1 MKPILYDYTEKKFT
15 TNGIGTL
22 ADAISCTVIE
32 ERNGSYELEMEYP
45 LGGINYDEIRNN
57 RIILAMPSDGHTT
70 QPFRVFKI
78 TRPIGGVVKIYAVH
92 LSYDLSG
99 IPVAPF
105 SANDCPSA
113 LNGLK
118 SNSMIDNPFEVWTD
132 ISGSGK
138 YKQISPASFRSRLA
152 GTDGSILDSFG
163 KGAELEFDRL
173 TVKVHQNRGSDN
185 GVTIRYGK
193 NLTDLKQQESI
204 ENVRTGVIAYW
215 YKEENNT
222 QDVIVGEIQYLE
234 NHTDYPK
241 ENIHVLDCS
250 ADFEKKPDKQ
260 QLNTR
265 ANQYIKANNIGVPKV
280 SIDVSFIQL
289 WQTEEYKNIVSLERV
304 SLCDTV
310 HVVFDKLGVNAVAK
324 VIKTEFDVLN
334 ERYIKI
340 TLGEARS
347 SFGEAIREATKS
359 TIQPLVKSMVNI
371 AVSNATANISGFS
384 GYVTKITDAN
394 GNWSELVI
402 SDNADYAQARNVW
415 RWSQGGLGFSSNG
428 YAGPYTT
435 AITADGHI
443 NGTMI
448 TAGTINANTINIG
461 NKLLTET
468 ISDLTEESK
477 GSIKGT
483 KQYYLQRQ
491 AADKPSKT
499 DSGWSTVKPSTIIGQ
514 HMWYMLADVA
524 NNGAEIKHEPFE
536 LTGIK
541 GDTGRGIVGSPT
553 LTYQASNSSTIV
565 PTGEWLNS
573 IPLVNEGYT
582 LWTKATWKY
591 SDGTSSNVYSP
602 SIAGKTGKGIK
613 SVETE
618 YYLSTSKTEVTGGE
632 WKNTQPSKT
641 ADTWIWTRL
650 KTTFTD
656 DSVGYS
662 EPTKDDVLNGLVD
675 TSISN
680 KSTIEQLN
688 GSITHL
694 VNQTTENKTSVETVK
709 TELKSVQEQT
719 VDGFSRTV
727 QRTEFDKTV
736 STISEKLDEHG
747 LHIGSDKEDT
757 VTTVDT
763 NGVNVKKSDGTLLAK
778 FDKVDSM
785 LAYLRVLEYLSAG
798 AHRVEAKE
806 TEAEITQFVNGT
818 IKTAIVKATVINW
831 IGDIN
836 NGNAK

>member
-1 MKPILYDYTEKKFT
+1 MKPILYDSTEKQFT

-22 ADAISCTVIE
+22 ADAISCTVLE
-32 ERNGSYELEMEYP
+32 ERNGSFELEMEYP
-45 LGGINYDEIRNN
+45 LGGVHYDEIRNN
-57 RIILAMPSDGHTT
+57 RIILAMPSDGQKA
-70 QPFRVFKI
+70 QPFRIFKI

-118 SNSMIDNPFEVWTD
+118 SNSMIANPFEVWTD

-138 YKQISPASFRSRLA
+138 YKQNSPASFRSRLA

-173 TVKVHQNRGSDN
+173 TVKVHQNRGRDN

-234 NHTDYPK
+234 NHADYPK

-265 ANQYIKANNIGVPKV
+265 AKQYIKANSIGVPKV

-384 GYVTKITDAN
+384 GYVTKVTDAN

-402 SDNADYAQARNVW
+402 SDNADYTQARNVW

-443 NGTMI
+443 NGAMI
-448 TAGTINANTINIG
+448 TAGTINANTVNVG
-461 NKLLTET
+461 NKVLTET
-468 ISDLTEESK
+468 LTELTDRHTATDGRMRELASRIEQNTDNIVLSVTRQEYEGYK
-477 GSIKGT
+477 AFMRAMLDENGLHVGGEGEETQTSI
-483 KQYYLQRQ
+483 
-491 AADKPSKT
+491 
-499 DSGWSTVKPSTIIGQ
+499 
-514 HMWYMLADVA
+514 
-524 NNGAEIKHEPFE
+524 N
-536 LTGIK
+536 
-541 GDTGRGIVGSPT
+541 GRG
-553 LTYQASNSSTIV
+553 
-565 PTGEWLNS
+565 
-573 IPLVNEGYT
+573 
-582 LWTKATWKY
+582 
-591 SDGTSSNVYSP
+591 
-602 SIAGKTGKGIK
+602 
-613 SVETE
+613 
-618 YYLSTSKTEVTGGE
+618 
-632 WKNTQPSKT
+632 
-641 ADTWIWTRL
+641 
-650 KTTFTD
+650 
-656 DSVGYS
+656 
-662 EPTKDDVLNGLVD
+662 
-675 TSISN
+675 
-680 KSTIEQLN
+680 
-688 GSITHL
+688 
-694 VNQTTENKTSVETVK
+694 VK
-709 TELKSVQEQT
+709 V
-719 VDGFSRTV
+719 
-727 QRTEFDKTV
+727 
-736 STISEKLDEHG
+736 
-747 LHIGSDKEDT
+747 
-757 VTTVDT
+757 VDT
-763 NGVNVKKSDGTLLAK
+763 NGKVLAQ
-778 FDKVDSM
+778 FDKLNNI
-785 LAYLRVLEYLSAG
+785 LAYLAVREFLSVG
-798 AHRVEAKE
+798 SHRLEAKLDE
-806 TEAEITQFVNGT
+806 IEITEFANGN
-818 IKTAIVKATVINW
+818 IKTGQVDSTYMYW
-831 IGDIN
+831 IGDVD
-836 NGNAK
+836 

>member
-1 MKPILYDYTEKKFT
+1 MKPILYESSEKQFT

-22 ADAISCTVIE
+22 ADAISCTVVE

-45 LGGINYDEIRNN
+45 LGGVHYDEIRNN
-57 RIILAMPSDGHTT
+57 RIILAMPSDGQKT
-70 QPFRVFKI
+70 QPFRIFKI

-105 SANDCPSA
+105 TANDCSSA

-118 SNSMIDNPFEVWTD
+118 SNSMIANPFEVWTD

-138 YKQISPASFRSRLA
+138 YKQNSPASFRSRLA

-173 TVKVHQNRGSDN
+173 TVKVHQNRGRDN

-234 NHTDYPK
+234 NHADYPK

-265 ANQYIKANNIGVPKV
+265 AKQYIKANNIGIPKV

-310 HVVFDKLGVNAVAK
+310 HVIFDKLGVNAVAK

-340 TLGEARS
+340 TLGEVRR

-384 GYVTKITDAN
+384 GYVTKVTDAN

-402 SDNADYAQARNVW
+402 SDNADYTQARNVW

-443 NGTMI
+443 NGAII
-448 TAGTINANTINIG
+448 TAGTINANTVNVG
-461 NKLLTET
+461 NKVLTET
-468 ISDLTEESK
+468 LTELADRH
-477 GSIKGT
+477 T
-483 KQYYLQRQ
+483 
-491 AADKPSKT
+491 AADGRMRELASRIEQNT
-499 DSGWSTVKPSTIIGQ
+499 DNIVLSVTRQEYEGYKAF
-514 HMWYMLADVA
+514 MRAMLDE
-524 NNGAEIKHEPFE
+524 NGLHVGGEGEETQTSIN
-536 LTGIK
+536 
-541 GDTGRGIVGSPT
+541 GRG
-553 LTYQASNSSTIV
+553 
-565 PTGEWLNS
+565 
-573 IPLVNEGYT
+573 
-582 LWTKATWKY
+582 
-591 SDGTSSNVYSP
+591 
-602 SIAGKTGKGIK
+602 
-613 SVETE
+613 
-618 YYLSTSKTEVTGGE
+618 
-632 WKNTQPSKT
+632 
-641 ADTWIWTRL
+641 
-650 KTTFTD
+650 
-656 DSVGYS
+656 
-662 EPTKDDVLNGLVD
+662 
-675 TSISN
+675 
-680 KSTIEQLN
+680 
-688 GSITHL
+688 
-694 VNQTTENKTSVETVK
+694 VK
-709 TELKSVQEQT
+709 V
-719 VDGFSRTV
+719 
-727 QRTEFDKTV
+727 
-736 STISEKLDEHG
+736 
-747 LHIGSDKEDT
+747 
-757 VTTVDT
+757 VDT
-763 NGVNVKKSDGTLLAK
+763 NGKVLAQ
-778 FDKVDSM
+778 FDKLNNI
-785 LAYLRVLEYLSAG
+785 LAYLAVREFLSVG
-798 AHRVEAKE
+798 SHRLEAKLDE
-806 TEAEITQFVNGT
+806 IEITEFANGN
-818 IKTAIVKATVINW
+818 IKTGQVDCTYMYW
-831 IGDIN
+831 IGDVD
-836 NGNAK
+836 

>member
-1 MKPILYDYTEKKFT
+1 MKPILYESSEKQFT

-57 RIILAMPSDGHTT
+57 RIILAMPSDGQKA

-105 SANDCPSA
+105 TANDCSSA

-118 SNSMIDNPFEVWTD
+118 SNSMIANPFEVWTD

-138 YKQISPASFRSRLA
+138 YKQNSPASFRSRLA

-173 TVKVHQNRGSDN
+173 TVKVHQNRGRDN

-234 NHTDYPK
+234 NHADYPK

-260 QLNTR
+260 QLKTR
-265 ANQYIKANNIGVPKV
+265 AKQYIKANNIGVPKV

-384 GYVTKITDAN
+384 GYVTKVTDAN

-402 SDNADYAQARNVW
+402 SDNADYQQARNVW

-443 NGTMI
+443 NGAMI
-448 TAGTINANTINIG
+448 TAGTINANTVNVG
-461 NKLLTET
+461 NKVLTET
-468 ISDLTEESK
+468 LTELADRH
-477 GSIKGT
+477 T
-483 KQYYLQRQ
+483 
-491 AADKPSKT
+491 AADGRMRELASRIEQNT
-499 DSGWSTVKPSTIIGQ
+499 DNIILSVTRQEYEGYKAFMRAMLDENGLHVGGQ
-514 HMWYMLADVA
+514 GEETQTSI
-524 NNGAEIKHEPFE
+524 N
-536 LTGIK
+536 
-541 GDTGRGIVGSPT
+541 GRG
-553 LTYQASNSSTIV
+553 
-565 PTGEWLNS
+565 
-573 IPLVNEGYT
+573 
-582 LWTKATWKY
+582 
-591 SDGTSSNVYSP
+591 
-602 SIAGKTGKGIK
+602 
-613 SVETE
+613 
-618 YYLSTSKTEVTGGE
+618 
-632 WKNTQPSKT
+632 
-641 ADTWIWTRL
+641 
-650 KTTFTD
+650 
-656 DSVGYS
+656 
-662 EPTKDDVLNGLVD
+662 
-675 TSISN
+675 
-680 KSTIEQLN
+680 
-688 GSITHL
+688 
-694 VNQTTENKTSVETVK
+694 VK
-709 TELKSVQEQT
+709 V
-719 VDGFSRTV
+719 
-727 QRTEFDKTV
+727 
-736 STISEKLDEHG
+736 
-747 LHIGSDKEDT
+747 
-757 VTTVDT
+757 VDT
-763 NGVNVKKSDGTLLAK
+763 NGKVLAQ
-778 FDKVDSM
+778 FDKLNNI
-785 LAYLRVLEYLSAG
+785 LAYLAVREFLSVG
-798 AHRVEAKE
+798 SHRLEAKLDE
-806 TEAEITQFVNGT
+806 IEITEFANGN
-818 IKTAIVKATVINW
+818 IKTGQVDCTYMYW
-831 IGDIN
+831 IGDVD
-836 NGNAK
+836 

>member
-1 MKPILYDYTEKKFT
+1 MKPILYDSTEKQFT

-57 RIILAMPSDGHTT
+57 RIILAMPSDGQKA

-105 SANDCPSA
+105 TANDCPSA

-118 SNSMIDNPFEVWTD
+118 SNSMIANPFEVWTD

-138 YKQISPASFRSRLA
+138 YKQNSPASFRSRLA

-173 TVKVHQNRGSDN
+173 TVKVHQNRGRDN

-234 NHTDYPK
+234 NHADYPK

-265 ANQYIKANNIGVPKV
+265 AKQYIKANNIGVPKV

-402 SDNADYAQARNVW
+402 SDQADYQQARNVW

-443 NGTMI
+443 NGAMI
-448 TAGTINANTINIG
+448 TAGTINANTVNVG
-461 NKLLTET
+461 NKVLTET
-468 ISDLTEESK
+468 LTELADRH
-477 GSIKGT
+477 T
-483 KQYYLQRQ
+483 
-491 AADKPSKT
+491 AADGRMRELASRIEQNT
-499 DSGWSTVKPSTIIGQ
+499 DNIVLSVTRQEYEGYKAF
-514 HMWYMLADVA
+514 MRAMLDE
-524 NNGAEIKHEPFE
+524 NGLHVGGEGEETQTSIN
-536 LTGIK
+536 
-541 GDTGRGIVGSPT
+541 GRG
-553 LTYQASNSSTIV
+553 
-565 PTGEWLNS
+565 
-573 IPLVNEGYT
+573 
-582 LWTKATWKY
+582 
-591 SDGTSSNVYSP
+591 
-602 SIAGKTGKGIK
+602 
-613 SVETE
+613 
-618 YYLSTSKTEVTGGE
+618 
-632 WKNTQPSKT
+632 
-641 ADTWIWTRL
+641 
-650 KTTFTD
+650 
-656 DSVGYS
+656 
-662 EPTKDDVLNGLVD
+662 
-675 TSISN
+675 
-680 KSTIEQLN
+680 
-688 GSITHL
+688 
-694 VNQTTENKTSVETVK
+694 VK
-709 TELKSVQEQT
+709 V
-719 VDGFSRTV
+719 
-727 QRTEFDKTV
+727 
-736 STISEKLDEHG
+736 
-747 LHIGSDKEDT
+747 
-757 VTTVDT
+757 VDT
-763 NGVNVKKSDGTLLAK
+763 NGKVLAQ
-778 FDKVDSM
+778 FDKLNNI
-785 LAYLRVLEYLSAG
+785 LAYLAVREFLSVG
-798 AHRVEAKE
+798 SHRLEAKLDE
-806 TEAEITQFVNGT
+806 IEITEFANGS
-818 IKTAIVKATVINW
+818 IKTGQVDCTYMYW
-831 IGDIN
+831 IGDVD
-836 NGNAK
+836 

>member
-1 MKPILYDYTEKKFT
+1 MKPILYESSEKQFT

-22 ADAISCTVIE
+22 ADAISCTVLE
-32 ERNGSYELEMEYP
+32 ERNGSFELEMEYP
-45 LGGINYDEIRNN
+45 LGGVHYDEIRNN
-57 RIILAMPSDGHTT
+57 RIILAMPSDGQKA
-70 QPFRVFKI
+70 QPFRIFKI

-118 SNSMIDNPFEVWTD
+118 SNSMIANPFEVWTD

-138 YKQISPASFRSRLA
+138 YKQNSPASFRSRLA

-173 TVKVHQNRGSDN
+173 TVKVHQNRGRDN

-234 NHTDYPK
+234 NHADYPK
-241 ENIHVLDCS
+241 ENIYVLDCS

-265 ANQYIKANNIGVPKV
+265 AKQYIKANNIGVPKV

-402 SDNADYAQARNVW
+402 SDNADYTQARNVW

-443 NGTMI
+443 NGAMI
-448 TAGTINANTINIG
+448 TAGTINANTVNVG
-461 NKLLTET
+461 NKVLTET
-468 ISDLTEESK
+468 LTELADRH
-477 GSIKGT
+477 T
-483 KQYYLQRQ
+483 
-491 AADKPSKT
+491 AADGRMRELASRIEQNT
-499 DSGWSTVKPSTIIGQ
+499 DNIVLSVTRQEYEGYKAF
-514 HMWYMLADVA
+514 MRAMLDE
-524 NNGAEIKHEPFE
+524 NGLHVGGEGEETQTSIN
-536 LTGIK
+536 
-541 GDTGRGIVGSPT
+541 GRG
-553 LTYQASNSSTIV
+553 
-565 PTGEWLNS
+565 
-573 IPLVNEGYT
+573 
-582 LWTKATWKY
+582 
-591 SDGTSSNVYSP
+591 
-602 SIAGKTGKGIK
+602 
-613 SVETE
+613 
-618 YYLSTSKTEVTGGE
+618 
-632 WKNTQPSKT
+632 
-641 ADTWIWTRL
+641 
-650 KTTFTD
+650 
-656 DSVGYS
+656 
-662 EPTKDDVLNGLVD
+662 
-675 TSISN
+675 
-680 KSTIEQLN
+680 
-688 GSITHL
+688 
-694 VNQTTENKTSVETVK
+694 VK
-709 TELKSVQEQT
+709 V
-719 VDGFSRTV
+719 
-727 QRTEFDKTV
+727 
-736 STISEKLDEHG
+736 
-747 LHIGSDKEDT
+747 
-757 VTTVDT
+757 VDT
-763 NGVNVKKSDGTLLAK
+763 NGKVLAQ
-778 FDKVDSM
+778 FDKLNNI
-785 LAYLRVLEYLSAG
+785 LAYLAVREFLSVG
-798 AHRVEAKE
+798 SHRLEAKQDE
-806 TEAEITQFVNGT
+806 IEITEFANGN
-818 IKTAIVKATVINW
+818 IKTGQVDCTYMYW
-831 IGDIN
+831 IGDVD
-836 NGNAK
+836 

>member
-1 MKPILYDYTEKKFT
+1 MKPILYDSTEKQFT

-57 RIILAMPSDGHTT
+57 RIILAMPSDGQKA

-118 SNSMIDNPFEVWTD
+118 SNSMIANPFEVWTD

-173 TVKVHQNRGSDN
+173 TVKVHQNRGRDN

-234 NHTDYPK
+234 NHADYPK

-265 ANQYIKANNIGVPKV
+265 AKQYIKTNNIGVPKV

-402 SDNADYAQARNVW
+402 SDQADYTQARNVW

-443 NGTMI
+443 NGAMI
-448 TAGTINANTINIG
+448 TAGTINANTVNVG
-461 NKLLTET
+461 NKVLTET
-468 ISDLTEESK
+468 LTELADRH
-477 GSIKGT
+477 T
-483 KQYYLQRQ
+483 
-491 AADKPSKT
+491 AADGRMRELASRIEQNT
-499 DSGWSTVKPSTIIGQ
+499 DNIVLSVTRQEYEGYKAF
-514 HMWYMLADVA
+514 MRAMLDE
-524 NNGAEIKHEPFE
+524 NGLHVGGEGEETQTSIN
-536 LTGIK
+536 
-541 GDTGRGIVGSPT
+541 GRG
-553 LTYQASNSSTIV
+553 
-565 PTGEWLNS
+565 
-573 IPLVNEGYT
+573 
-582 LWTKATWKY
+582 
-591 SDGTSSNVYSP
+591 
-602 SIAGKTGKGIK
+602 
-613 SVETE
+613 
-618 YYLSTSKTEVTGGE
+618 
-632 WKNTQPSKT
+632 
-641 ADTWIWTRL
+641 
-650 KTTFTD
+650 
-656 DSVGYS
+656 
-662 EPTKDDVLNGLVD
+662 
-675 TSISN
+675 
-680 KSTIEQLN
+680 
-688 GSITHL
+688 
-694 VNQTTENKTSVETVK
+694 VK
-709 TELKSVQEQT
+709 V
-719 VDGFSRTV
+719 
-727 QRTEFDKTV
+727 
-736 STISEKLDEHG
+736 
-747 LHIGSDKEDT
+747 
-757 VTTVDT
+757 VDT
-763 NGVNVKKSDGTLLAK
+763 NGKVLAQ
-778 FDKVDSM
+778 FDKLNNI
-785 LAYLRVLEYLSAG
+785 LAYLAVREFLSVG
-798 AHRVEAKE
+798 SHRLEAKLDE
-806 TEAEITQFVNGT
+806 IEVTEFANGN
-818 IKTAIVKATVINW
+818 IKTGQVDCTYMYW
-831 IGDIN
+831 IGDVD
-836 NGNAK
+836 

>member
-1 MKPILYDYTEKKFT
+1 MKPILYDSTEKQFM

-32 ERNGSYELEMEYP
+32 ERNGSFELEMEYP
-45 LGGINYDEIRNN
+45 LGGIQYDEIRNN
-57 RIILAMPSDGHTT
+57 RIILAMPSDGQKA
-70 QPFRVFKI
+70 QPFRIFKI

-105 SANDCPSA
+105 TANDCPSA

-118 SNSMIDNPFEVWTD
+118 SNSMIANPFEVWTD

-138 YKQISPASFRSRLA
+138 YKQNSPASFRSRLA

-173 TVKVHQNRGSDN
+173 TVKVHQNRGRDN

-222 QDVIVGEIQYLE
+222 QDVIVGEIQYIE
-234 NHTDYPK
+234 NHADYPK

-260 QLNTR
+260 QLNMR
-265 ANQYIKANNIGVPKV
+265 AKQYVKSNNIGIPKV

-384 GYVTKITDAN
+384 GYVTKVTDAN

-402 SDNADYAQARNVW
+402 SDNADYTQARNVW

-428 YAGPYTT
+428 YTGPYTT

-443 NGTMI
+443 NGAMI
-448 TAGTINANTINIG
+448 TAGTINANTVNVG
-461 NKLLTET
+461 NKVLTET
-468 ISDLTEESK
+468 LTELADRH
-477 GSIKGT
+477 T
-483 KQYYLQRQ
+483 
-491 AADKPSKT
+491 AADGRMRELASRIEQNT
-499 DSGWSTVKPSTIIGQ
+499 DNIVLSVTRQEYEGYKAF
-514 HMWYMLADVA
+514 MRAMLDE
-524 NNGAEIKHEPFE
+524 NGLHVGGEGEETQTSIN
-536 LTGIK
+536 
-541 GDTGRGIVGSPT
+541 GRG
-553 LTYQASNSSTIV
+553 
-565 PTGEWLNS
+565 
-573 IPLVNEGYT
+573 
-582 LWTKATWKY
+582 
-591 SDGTSSNVYSP
+591 
-602 SIAGKTGKGIK
+602 
-613 SVETE
+613 
-618 YYLSTSKTEVTGGE
+618 
-632 WKNTQPSKT
+632 
-641 ADTWIWTRL
+641 
-650 KTTFTD
+650 
-656 DSVGYS
+656 
-662 EPTKDDVLNGLVD
+662 
-675 TSISN
+675 
-680 KSTIEQLN
+680 
-688 GSITHL
+688 
-694 VNQTTENKTSVETVK
+694 VK
-709 TELKSVQEQT
+709 V
-719 VDGFSRTV
+719 
-727 QRTEFDKTV
+727 
-736 STISEKLDEHG
+736 
-747 LHIGSDKEDT
+747 
-757 VTTVDT
+757 VDT
-763 NGVNVKKSDGTLLAK
+763 NGKVLAQ
-778 FDKVDSM
+778 FDKLNNI
-785 LAYLRVLEYLSAG
+785 LAYLAVREFLSVG
-798 AHRVEAKE
+798 SHRLEAKLDE
-806 TEAEITQFVNGT
+806 IEITEFANGN
-818 IKTAIVKATVINW
+818 IKTGQVDCTYMYW
-831 IGDIN
+831 IGDVD
-836 NGNAK
+836 

>member
-1 MKPILYDYTEKKFT
+1 MKPILYESSEKQFT

-57 RIILAMPSDGHTT
+57 RIILAMPSDGQKA

-105 SANDCPSA
+105 TANDCSSA

-118 SNSMIDNPFEVWTD
+118 SNSMIANPFEVWTD

-138 YKQISPASFRSRLA
+138 YKQNSPASFRSRLA

-173 TVKVHQNRGSDN
+173 TVKVHQNRGRDN

-215 YKEENNT
+215 YKEESNT

-234 NHTDYPK
+234 NHADYPK

-260 QLNTR
+260 QLNSR
-265 ANQYIKANNIGVPKV
+265 AKQYIKANNIGVPKV

-310 HVVFDKLGVNAVAK
+310 HVVFEKLGVNAVAK

-384 GYVTKITDAN
+384 GYVTKVTDAN

-402 SDNADYAQARNVW
+402 SDNADYTQARNVW

-443 NGTMI
+443 NGAMI
-448 TAGTINANTINIG
+448 TAGTINANTVNVG
-461 NKLLTET
+461 NKVLTET
-468 ISDLTEESK
+468 LTELADRH
-477 GSIKGT
+477 T
-483 KQYYLQRQ
+483 
-491 AADKPSKT
+491 AADGRMRELASRIEQNT
-499 DSGWSTVKPSTIIGQ
+499 DNIVLSVTRQEYEGYKAF
-514 HMWYMLADVA
+514 MRAMLDE
-524 NNGAEIKHEPFE
+524 NGLHVGGEGEETQTSIN
-536 LTGIK
+536 
-541 GDTGRGIVGSPT
+541 GRG
-553 LTYQASNSSTIV
+553 
-565 PTGEWLNS
+565 
-573 IPLVNEGYT
+573 
-582 LWTKATWKY
+582 
-591 SDGTSSNVYSP
+591 
-602 SIAGKTGKGIK
+602 
-613 SVETE
+613 
-618 YYLSTSKTEVTGGE
+618 
-632 WKNTQPSKT
+632 
-641 ADTWIWTRL
+641 
-650 KTTFTD
+650 
-656 DSVGYS
+656 
-662 EPTKDDVLNGLVD
+662 
-675 TSISN
+675 
-680 KSTIEQLN
+680 
-688 GSITHL
+688 
-694 VNQTTENKTSVETVK
+694 VK
-709 TELKSVQEQT
+709 V
-719 VDGFSRTV
+719 
-727 QRTEFDKTV
+727 
-736 STISEKLDEHG
+736 
-747 LHIGSDKEDT
+747 
-757 VTTVDT
+757 VDT
-763 NGVNVKKSDGTLLAK
+763 NGKVLAQ
-778 FDKVDSM
+778 FDKLNNI
-785 LAYLRVLEYLSAG
+785 LAYLAVREFLSVG
-798 AHRVEAKE
+798 SHRLEAKLDE
-806 TEAEITQFVNGT
+806 IEITEFANGN
-818 IKTAIVKATVINW
+818 IKTGQVDCTYMYW
-831 IGDIN
+831 IGDVD
-836 NGNAK
+836 

>member
-1 MKPILYDYTEKKFT
+1 MKPILYESSEKQFT

-57 RIILAMPSDGHTT
+57 RIILAMPSDGQKA

-105 SANDCPSA
+105 AANDCSSA

-118 SNSMIDNPFEVWTD
+118 SNSMIANPFEVWTD

-138 YKQISPASFRSRLA
+138 YKQNSPASFRSRLA

-173 TVKVHQNRGSDN
+173 TVKVHQNRGRDN

-204 ENVRTGVIAYW
+204 ENVRTGVISYW

-234 NHTDYPK
+234 NHADYPK

-265 ANQYIKANNIGVPKV
+265 AKQYIKANNIGVPKV

-371 AVSNATANISGFS
+371 AVSNATANISGVS

-402 SDNADYAQARNVW
+402 SDNADYTQARNVW

-443 NGTMI
+443 NGAMI
-448 TAGTINANTINIG
+448 TAGTINANTVNVG
-461 NKLLTET
+461 NKVLTET
-468 ISDLTEESK
+468 LTELADRH
-477 GSIKGT
+477 T
-483 KQYYLQRQ
+483 
-491 AADKPSKT
+491 AADGRMRELASRIEQNT
-499 DSGWSTVKPSTIIGQ
+499 DNIILGVTRQ
-514 HMWYMLADVA
+514 EYEGYKAFMRAMLDE
-524 NNGAEIKHEPFE
+524 NGLHVGGEGEETQTSIN
-536 LTGIK
+536 
-541 GDTGRGIVGSPT
+541 GRG
-553 LTYQASNSSTIV
+553 
-565 PTGEWLNS
+565 
-573 IPLVNEGYT
+573 
-582 LWTKATWKY
+582 
-591 SDGTSSNVYSP
+591 
-602 SIAGKTGKGIK
+602 
-613 SVETE
+613 
-618 YYLSTSKTEVTGGE
+618 
-632 WKNTQPSKT
+632 
-641 ADTWIWTRL
+641 
-650 KTTFTD
+650 
-656 DSVGYS
+656 
-662 EPTKDDVLNGLVD
+662 
-675 TSISN
+675 
-680 KSTIEQLN
+680 
-688 GSITHL
+688 
-694 VNQTTENKTSVETVK
+694 VK
-709 TELKSVQEQT
+709 V
-719 VDGFSRTV
+719 
-727 QRTEFDKTV
+727 
-736 STISEKLDEHG
+736 
-747 LHIGSDKEDT
+747 
-757 VTTVDT
+757 VDT
-763 NGVNVKKSDGTLLAK
+763 NGKVLAQ
-778 FDKVDSM
+778 FDKLNNI
-785 LAYLRVLEYLSAG
+785 LAYLAVREFLSVG
-798 AHRVEAKE
+798 SHRLEAKLDE
-806 TEAEITQFVNGT
+806 IEITEFVNGN
-818 IKTAIVKATVINW
+818 IKTGQVDCTYMYW
-831 IGDIN
+831 IGDVD
-836 NGNAK
+836 

>member
-1 MKPILYDYTEKKFT
+1 MKPILYESSEKQFT

-22 ADAISCTVIE
+22 ADAISCTVVE

-57 RIILAMPSDGHTT
+57 RIILAMPSDGQKA

-105 SANDCPSA
+105 VANDCSSA

-118 SNSMIDNPFEVWTD
+118 SNSMIANPFEVWTD

-138 YKQISPASFRSRLA
+138 YKQNSPASFRSRLA

-173 TVKVHQNRGSDN
+173 TVKVHQNRGRDN

-234 NHTDYPK
+234 NHADYPK

-265 ANQYIKANNIGVPKV
+265 AKQYIKANNIGVPKV

-384 GYVTKITDAN
+384 GYVTKVTDAN

-402 SDNADYAQARNVW
+402 SDNADYTQARNVW

-435 AITADGHI
+435 AITTDGHI
-443 NGTMI
+443 NGAMI
-448 TAGTINANTINIG
+448 TAGTINANTVNVG
-461 NKLLTET
+461 NKVLTET
-468 ISDLTEESK
+468 LTELADRH
-477 GSIKGT
+477 T
-483 KQYYLQRQ
+483 
-491 AADKPSKT
+491 AADGRMRELASRIEQNT
-499 DSGWSTVKPSTIIGQ
+499 DNIVLSVTRQEYEGYKAF
-514 HMWYMLADVA
+514 MRAMLDE
-524 NNGAEIKHEPFE
+524 NGLHVGGEGEETQTSIN
-536 LTGIK
+536 
-541 GDTGRGIVGSPT
+541 GRG
-553 LTYQASNSSTIV
+553 
-565 PTGEWLNS
+565 
-573 IPLVNEGYT
+573 
-582 LWTKATWKY
+582 
-591 SDGTSSNVYSP
+591 
-602 SIAGKTGKGIK
+602 
-613 SVETE
+613 
-618 YYLSTSKTEVTGGE
+618 
-632 WKNTQPSKT
+632 
-641 ADTWIWTRL
+641 
-650 KTTFTD
+650 
-656 DSVGYS
+656 
-662 EPTKDDVLNGLVD
+662 
-675 TSISN
+675 
-680 KSTIEQLN
+680 
-688 GSITHL
+688 
-694 VNQTTENKTSVETVK
+694 VK
-709 TELKSVQEQT
+709 V
-719 VDGFSRTV
+719 
-727 QRTEFDKTV
+727 
-736 STISEKLDEHG
+736 
-747 LHIGSDKEDT
+747 
-757 VTTVDT
+757 VDT
-763 NGVNVKKSDGTLLAK
+763 NGKVLAQ
-778 FDKVDSM
+778 FDKLNNI
-785 LAYLRVLEYLSAG
+785 LAYLAVREFLSVG
-798 AHRVEAKE
+798 SHRLEAKLDE
-806 TEAEITQFVNGT
+806 IEITEFANGS
-818 IKTAIVKATVINW
+818 IKTGQVDCTYMYW
-831 IGDIN
+831 IGDVD
-836 NGNAK
+836 

>member
-1 MKPILYDYTEKKFT
+1 MKPILYESSEKQFT

-57 RIILAMPSDGHTT
+57 RIILAMPSDGQKA

-105 SANDCPSA
+105 TANDCSSA

-118 SNSMIDNPFEVWTD
+118 SNSMIANPFEVWTD

-138 YKQISPASFRSRLA
+138 YKQNSPTSFRSRLA

-173 TVKVHQNRGSDN
+173 TVKVHQNRGRDN

-234 NHTDYPK
+234 NHADYPK

-265 ANQYIKANNIGVPKV
+265 AKQYIKANNIGVPKV

-402 SDNADYAQARNVW
+402 SDNADYTQARNVW

-443 NGTMI
+443 NGAMI
-448 TAGTINANTINIG
+448 TAGTINANTVNVG
-461 NKLLTET
+461 NKVLTET
-468 ISDLTEESK
+468 LTELADRH
-477 GSIKGT
+477 T
-483 KQYYLQRQ
+483 
-491 AADKPSKT
+491 AADGRMRELASRIEHNT
-499 DSGWSTVKPSTIIGQ
+499 DNIILGVTRQ
-514 HMWYMLADVA
+514 EYEGYKAFMRAMLDE
-524 NNGAEIKHEPFE
+524 NGLHVGGEGEETQTSIN
-536 LTGIK
+536 
-541 GDTGRGIVGSPT
+541 GRG
-553 LTYQASNSSTIV
+553 
-565 PTGEWLNS
+565 
-573 IPLVNEGYT
+573 
-582 LWTKATWKY
+582 
-591 SDGTSSNVYSP
+591 
-602 SIAGKTGKGIK
+602 
-613 SVETE
+613 
-618 YYLSTSKTEVTGGE
+618 
-632 WKNTQPSKT
+632 
-641 ADTWIWTRL
+641 
-650 KTTFTD
+650 
-656 DSVGYS
+656 
-662 EPTKDDVLNGLVD
+662 
-675 TSISN
+675 
-680 KSTIEQLN
+680 
-688 GSITHL
+688 
-694 VNQTTENKTSVETVK
+694 VK
-709 TELKSVQEQT
+709 V
-719 VDGFSRTV
+719 
-727 QRTEFDKTV
+727 
-736 STISEKLDEHG
+736 
-747 LHIGSDKEDT
+747 
-757 VTTVDT
+757 VDT
-763 NGVNVKKSDGTLLAK
+763 NGKVLAQ
-778 FDKVDSM
+778 FDKLNNI
-785 LAYLRVLEYLSAG
+785 LAYLAVREFLSVG
-798 AHRVEAKE
+798 SHRLEAKLDE
-806 TEAEITQFVNGT
+806 IEITEFANGI
-818 IKTAIVKATVINW
+818 IKTGQVDCTYMYW
-831 IGDIN
+831 IGDVD
-836 NGNAK
+836 

>member
-1 MKPILYDYTEKKFT
+1 MKPILYESSEKQFT

-57 RIILAMPSDGHTT
+57 RIILAIPSDGQKA
-70 QPFRVFKI
+70 QPFRIFKI

-118 SNSMIDNPFEVWTD
+118 SNSMIANPFEVWTD

-138 YKQISPASFRSRLA
+138 YKQNSPASFRSRLA

-173 TVKVHQNRGSDN
+173 TVKVHQNRGRDN

-234 NHTDYPK
+234 NHADYPK

-265 ANQYIKANNIGVPKV
+265 AKQYIKANNIGVPKV

-384 GYVTKITDAN
+384 GYVTKVTDAN

-402 SDNADYAQARNVW
+402 SDQADYTQARNVW

-443 NGTMI
+443 NGAMI
-448 TAGTINANTINIG
+448 TAGTINANTVNVG
-461 NKLLTET
+461 NKVLTET
-468 ISDLTEESK
+468 LTELADRH
-477 GSIKGT
+477 T
-483 KQYYLQRQ
+483 
-491 AADKPSKT
+491 AADGRMRELASRIEQNT
-499 DSGWSTVKPSTIIGQ
+499 DNIVLSVTRQEYEGYKAF
-514 HMWYMLADVA
+514 MRAMLDE
-524 NNGAEIKHEPFE
+524 NGLHVGGEGEETQTSIN
-536 LTGIK
+536 
-541 GDTGRGIVGSPT
+541 GRG
-553 LTYQASNSSTIV
+553 
-565 PTGEWLNS
+565 
-573 IPLVNEGYT
+573 
-582 LWTKATWKY
+582 
-591 SDGTSSNVYSP
+591 
-602 SIAGKTGKGIK
+602 
-613 SVETE
+613 
-618 YYLSTSKTEVTGGE
+618 
-632 WKNTQPSKT
+632 
-641 ADTWIWTRL
+641 
-650 KTTFTD
+650 
-656 DSVGYS
+656 
-662 EPTKDDVLNGLVD
+662 
-675 TSISN
+675 
-680 KSTIEQLN
+680 
-688 GSITHL
+688 
-694 VNQTTENKTSVETVK
+694 VK
-709 TELKSVQEQT
+709 V
-719 VDGFSRTV
+719 
-727 QRTEFDKTV
+727 
-736 STISEKLDEHG
+736 
-747 LHIGSDKEDT
+747 
-757 VTTVDT
+757 VDT
-763 NGVNVKKSDGTLLAK
+763 NGKVLAQ
-778 FDKVDSM
+778 FDKLNNI
-785 LAYLRVLEYLSAG
+785 LAYLAVREFLSVG
-798 AHRVEAKE
+798 SHRLEAKLDE
-806 TEAEITQFVNGT
+806 IEITEFANGN
-818 IKTAIVKATVINW
+818 IKTGQVDCTYMYW
-831 IGDIN
+831 IGDVD
-836 NGNAK
+836 

>member
-1 MKPILYDYTEKKFT
+1 MKPILYDSTEKQFT

-57 RIILAMPSDGHTT
+57 RIILAMPSDGQKA

-105 SANDCPSA
+105 TANDCSSA

-118 SNSMIDNPFEVWTD
+118 SNSMIANPFEVWTD

-138 YKQISPASFRSRLA
+138 YKQNSPASFRSRLA

-173 TVKVHQNRGSDN
+173 TVKVHQNRGRDN

-234 NHTDYPK
+234 NHADYPK

-260 QLNTR
+260 QLNSR
-265 ANQYIKANNIGVPKV
+265 AKQYIKANNIGVPKV

-384 GYVTKITDAN
+384 GYVTKVTDAN

-402 SDNADYAQARNVW
+402 SDNTDYTQARNVW

-443 NGTMI
+443 NGAMI
-448 TAGTINANTINIG
+448 TAGTINANTVNVG
-461 NKLLTET
+461 NKVLTET
-468 ISDLTEESK
+468 LMELADRHT
-477 GSIKGT
+477 
-483 KQYYLQRQ
+483 
-491 AADKPSKT
+491 AADGRMRELASRIEQNTDNIVLSVTRQEYEGYKAFMRAMLDENGLHVGGEGEETKT
-499 DSGWSTVKPSTIIGQ
+499 SI
-514 HMWYMLADVA
+514 
-524 NNGAEIKHEPFE
+524 N
-536 LTGIK
+536 
-541 GDTGRGIVGSPT
+541 GRG
-553 LTYQASNSSTIV
+553 
-565 PTGEWLNS
+565 
-573 IPLVNEGYT
+573 
-582 LWTKATWKY
+582 
-591 SDGTSSNVYSP
+591 
-602 SIAGKTGKGIK
+602 
-613 SVETE
+613 
-618 YYLSTSKTEVTGGE
+618 
-632 WKNTQPSKT
+632 
-641 ADTWIWTRL
+641 
-650 KTTFTD
+650 
-656 DSVGYS
+656 
-662 EPTKDDVLNGLVD
+662 
-675 TSISN
+675 
-680 KSTIEQLN
+680 
-688 GSITHL
+688 
-694 VNQTTENKTSVETVK
+694 VK
-709 TELKSVQEQT
+709 V
-719 VDGFSRTV
+719 
-727 QRTEFDKTV
+727 
-736 STISEKLDEHG
+736 
-747 LHIGSDKEDT
+747 
-757 VTTVDT
+757 VDT
-763 NGVNVKKSDGTLLAK
+763 NGKVLAQ
-778 FDKVDSM
+778 FDKLNNI
-785 LAYLRVLEYLSAG
+785 LAYLAVREFLSVG
-798 AHRVEAKE
+798 SHRLEAKRDE
-806 TEAEITQFVNGT
+806 IEITEFANGNIRT
-818 IKTAIVKATVINW
+818 GQVDCTYMYW
-831 IGDIN
+831 IGDVD
-836 NGNAK
+836 

>member
-1 MKPILYDYTEKKFT
+1 MKPILYESSEKQFT

-57 RIILAMPSDGHTT
+57 RIILAMPSDGQKA

-105 SANDCPSA
+105 TANDCPSA

-118 SNSMIDNPFEVWTD
+118 SNSMIANPFEVWTD

-138 YKQISPASFRSRLA
+138 YKQNSPASFRSRLA

-173 TVKVHQNRGSDN
+173 TVKVHQNRGRDN

-234 NHTDYPK
+234 NHADYPK

-265 ANQYIKANNIGVPKV
+265 AKQYIKANNIGVPKV

-310 HVVFDKLGVNAVAK
+310 HVAFDKLGVNAVAK

-384 GYVTKITDAN
+384 GYVTKVTDAN

-402 SDNADYAQARNVW
+402 SDNADYTQARNVW

-443 NGTMI
+443 NGAMI
-448 TAGTINANTINIG
+448 TAGTINANTVNVG
-461 NKLLTET
+461 NKVLTET
-468 ISDLTEESK
+468 LTELADRH
-477 GSIKGT
+477 T
-483 KQYYLQRQ
+483 
-491 AADKPSKT
+491 AADGRMRELASRIEQNT
-499 DSGWSTVKPSTIIGQ
+499 DNIVLSVTRQEYEGYKAF
-514 HMWYMLADVA
+514 MRAMLDE
-524 NNGAEIKHEPFE
+524 NGLHVGGEGEETQTSIN
-536 LTGIK
+536 
-541 GDTGRGIVGSPT
+541 GRG
-553 LTYQASNSSTIV
+553 
-565 PTGEWLNS
+565 
-573 IPLVNEGYT
+573 
-582 LWTKATWKY
+582 
-591 SDGTSSNVYSP
+591 
-602 SIAGKTGKGIK
+602 
-613 SVETE
+613 
-618 YYLSTSKTEVTGGE
+618 
-632 WKNTQPSKT
+632 
-641 ADTWIWTRL
+641 
-650 KTTFTD
+650 
-656 DSVGYS
+656 
-662 EPTKDDVLNGLVD
+662 
-675 TSISN
+675 
-680 KSTIEQLN
+680 
-688 GSITHL
+688 
-694 VNQTTENKTSVETVK
+694 VK
-709 TELKSVQEQT
+709 V
-719 VDGFSRTV
+719 
-727 QRTEFDKTV
+727 
-736 STISEKLDEHG
+736 
-747 LHIGSDKEDT
+747 
-757 VTTVDT
+757 VDT
-763 NGVNVKKSDGTLLAK
+763 NGKVLAQ
-778 FDKVDSM
+778 FDKLNNI
-785 LAYLRVLEYLSAG
+785 LAYLAVREFLSVG
-798 AHRVEAKE
+798 SHRLEAKLDE
-806 TEAEITQFVNGT
+806 IEITEFANGN
-818 IKTAIVKATVINW
+818 IKTGQVDCTYMYW
-831 IGDIN
+831 IGDVD
-836 NGNAK
+836 

>member
-1 MKPILYDYTEKKFT
+1 MKPILYESSEKQFT

-57 RIILAMPSDGHTT
+57 RIILAMPSDGQKA

-105 SANDCPSA
+105 TANDCPSA

-118 SNSMIDNPFEVWTD
+118 SNSMIANPFEVWTD

-138 YKQISPASFRSRLA
+138 YKQNSPASFRSRLA

-173 TVKVHQNRGSDN
+173 TVKVHQNRGRDN
-185 GVTIRYGK
+185 GVAIRYGK

-234 NHTDYPK
+234 NHADYPK

-265 ANQYIKANNIGVPKV
+265 AKQYIKANNIGVPKV

-384 GYVTKITDAN
+384 GYVTKVTDAN

-402 SDNADYAQARNVW
+402 SDNADYQQARNVW
-415 RWSQGGLGFSSNG
+415 LWSQGGLGFSSNG

-443 NGTMI
+443 NGAMI
-448 TAGTINANTINIG
+448 TAGTINSNTVNVG
-461 NKLLTET
+461 NKVLTET
-468 ISDLTEESK
+468 LTELADRH
-477 GSIKGT
+477 T
-483 KQYYLQRQ
+483 
-491 AADKPSKT
+491 AADGRMRELASRIEQNT
-499 DSGWSTVKPSTIIGQ
+499 DNIVLSVTRQEYEGYKAFMRAMLDENGLHVGGQ
-514 HMWYMLADVA
+514 GEETQTSI
-524 NNGAEIKHEPFE
+524 N
-536 LTGIK
+536 
-541 GDTGRGIVGSPT
+541 GRG
-553 LTYQASNSSTIV
+553 
-565 PTGEWLNS
+565 
-573 IPLVNEGYT
+573 
-582 LWTKATWKY
+582 
-591 SDGTSSNVYSP
+591 
-602 SIAGKTGKGIK
+602 
-613 SVETE
+613 
-618 YYLSTSKTEVTGGE
+618 
-632 WKNTQPSKT
+632 
-641 ADTWIWTRL
+641 
-650 KTTFTD
+650 
-656 DSVGYS
+656 
-662 EPTKDDVLNGLVD
+662 
-675 TSISN
+675 
-680 KSTIEQLN
+680 
-688 GSITHL
+688 
-694 VNQTTENKTSVETVK
+694 VK
-709 TELKSVQEQT
+709 V
-719 VDGFSRTV
+719 
-727 QRTEFDKTV
+727 
-736 STISEKLDEHG
+736 
-747 LHIGSDKEDT
+747 
-757 VTTVDT
+757 VDT
-763 NGVNVKKSDGTLLAK
+763 NGKVLAQ
-778 FDKVDSM
+778 FDKLNNI
-785 LAYLRVLEYLSAG
+785 LAYLAVREFLSVG
-798 AHRVEAKE
+798 SHRLEAKLDE
-806 TEAEITQFVNGT
+806 IEITEFANGN
-818 IKTAIVKATVINW
+818 IKTGQVDCTYMYW
-831 IGDIN
+831 IGDVD
-836 NGNAK
+836 

>member
-1 MKPILYDYTEKKFT
+1 MKPILYDSTEKQFM

-22 ADAISCTVIE
+22 ADAISCTVVE
-32 ERNGSYELEMEYP
+32 ERNGSFELEMEYP
-45 LGGINYDEIRNN
+45 LCGINYDEIRNN
-57 RIILAMPSDGHTT
+57 RIILAMPSDGQKA
-70 QPFRVFKI
+70 QPFRIFKI

-105 SANDCPSA
+105 TANDCPSA

-118 SNSMIDNPFEVWTD
+118 SNSMIANPFEVWTD

-138 YKQISPASFRSRLA
+138 YKQNSPASFRSRLA

-173 TVKVHQNRGSDN
+173 TVKVHQNRGRDN

-234 NHTDYPK
+234 NHADYPK

-265 ANQYIKANNIGVPKV
+265 AKQYIKANNIGVPKV

-310 HVVFDKLGVNAVAK
+310 HVVFEKLGVNAVAK

-340 TLGEARS
+340 TLGEAKS

-384 GYVTKITDAN
+384 GYVTKVTDAN

-402 SDNADYAQARNVW
+402 SDQADYTQARNVW

-443 NGTMI
+443 NGAMI
-448 TAGTINANTINIG
+448 TAGTINANTVNVG
-461 NKLLTET
+461 NKVLTET
-468 ISDLTEESK
+468 LTELADRH
-477 GSIKGT
+477 T
-483 KQYYLQRQ
+483 
-491 AADKPSKT
+491 AADGRMRELASRIEQNT
-499 DSGWSTVKPSTIIGQ
+499 DNIVLSVTRQEYEGYKAF
-514 HMWYMLADVA
+514 MRAMLDE
-524 NNGAEIKHEPFE
+524 NGLHVGGEGEETQTSIN
-536 LTGIK
+536 
-541 GDTGRGIVGSPT
+541 GRG
-553 LTYQASNSSTIV
+553 
-565 PTGEWLNS
+565 
-573 IPLVNEGYT
+573 
-582 LWTKATWKY
+582 
-591 SDGTSSNVYSP
+591 
-602 SIAGKTGKGIK
+602 
-613 SVETE
+613 
-618 YYLSTSKTEVTGGE
+618 
-632 WKNTQPSKT
+632 
-641 ADTWIWTRL
+641 
-650 KTTFTD
+650 
-656 DSVGYS
+656 
-662 EPTKDDVLNGLVD
+662 
-675 TSISN
+675 
-680 KSTIEQLN
+680 
-688 GSITHL
+688 
-694 VNQTTENKTSVETVK
+694 VK
-709 TELKSVQEQT
+709 V
-719 VDGFSRTV
+719 
-727 QRTEFDKTV
+727 
-736 STISEKLDEHG
+736 
-747 LHIGSDKEDT
+747 
-757 VTTVDT
+757 VDT
-763 NGVNVKKSDGTLLAK
+763 NGKVLAQ
-778 FDKVDSM
+778 FDKLNNI
-785 LAYLRVLEYLSAG
+785 LAYLAVREFLSVG
-798 AHRVEAKE
+798 SHRLEAKLDE
-806 TEAEITQFVNGT
+806 IEITEFANGN
-818 IKTAIVKATVINW
+818 IKTGQVDCTYMYW
-831 IGDIN
+831 IGDVD
-836 NGNAK
+836 

>member
-1 MKPILYDYTEKKFT
+1 MKPILYESSEKQFT

-57 RIILAMPSDGHTT
+57 RIILAMPSDGQKA

-105 SANDCPSA
+105 AANDCSSA

-118 SNSMIDNPFEVWTD
+118 SNSMIANPFEVWTD

-138 YKQISPASFRSRLA
+138 YKQNSPASFRSRLA

-173 TVKVHQNRGSDN
+173 TVKVHQNRGRDN

-204 ENVRTGVIAYW
+204 ENVRTGVISYW

-234 NHTDYPK
+234 NHADYPK

-265 ANQYIKANNIGVPKV
+265 AKQYIKANNIGVPKV

-347 SFGEAIREATKS
+347 SFGEAIREATKL

-402 SDNADYAQARNVW
+402 SDNADYTQARNVW

-435 AITADGHI
+435 AITADGYI
-443 NGTMI
+443 NGAMI
-448 TAGTINANTINIG
+448 TAGTINANTVNVG
-461 NKLLTET
+461 NKVLTET
-468 ISDLTEESK
+468 LTELADRH
-477 GSIKGT
+477 T
-483 KQYYLQRQ
+483 
-491 AADKPSKT
+491 AADGRMRELASRIEQNT
-499 DSGWSTVKPSTIIGQ
+499 DNIILGVTRQ
-514 HMWYMLADVA
+514 EYEGYKAFMRAMLDE
-524 NNGAEIKHEPFE
+524 NGLHVGGEGEETQTSIN
-536 LTGIK
+536 
-541 GDTGRGIVGSPT
+541 GRG
-553 LTYQASNSSTIV
+553 
-565 PTGEWLNS
+565 
-573 IPLVNEGYT
+573 
-582 LWTKATWKY
+582 
-591 SDGTSSNVYSP
+591 
-602 SIAGKTGKGIK
+602 
-613 SVETE
+613 
-618 YYLSTSKTEVTGGE
+618 
-632 WKNTQPSKT
+632 
-641 ADTWIWTRL
+641 
-650 KTTFTD
+650 
-656 DSVGYS
+656 
-662 EPTKDDVLNGLVD
+662 
-675 TSISN
+675 
-680 KSTIEQLN
+680 
-688 GSITHL
+688 
-694 VNQTTENKTSVETVK
+694 VK
-709 TELKSVQEQT
+709 V
-719 VDGFSRTV
+719 
-727 QRTEFDKTV
+727 
-736 STISEKLDEHG
+736 
-747 LHIGSDKEDT
+747 
-757 VTTVDT
+757 VDT
-763 NGVNVKKSDGTLLAK
+763 NGKVLAQ
-778 FDKVDSM
+778 FDKLNNI
-785 LAYLRVLEYLSAG
+785 LAYLAVREFLSVG
-798 AHRVEAKE
+798 SHRLEAKLDE
-806 TEAEITQFVNGT
+806 IEITEFVNGN
-818 IKTAIVKATVINW
+818 IKTGQVDCTYMYW
-831 IGDIN
+831 IGDVD
-836 NGNAK
+836 

>member
-1 MKPILYDYTEKKFT
+1 MKPILYDSTEKQFT

-57 RIILAMPSDGHTT
+57 RIILAIPSDGQKA

-105 SANDCPSA
+105 TANDCSSA

-118 SNSMIDNPFEVWTD
+118 SNSMIANPFEVWTD

-138 YKQISPASFRSRLA
+138 YKQNSPASFRSRLA

-173 TVKVHQNRGSDN
+173 TVKVHQNRGRDN

-265 ANQYIKANNIGVPKV
+265 AKQYIKANNIGVPKV

-402 SDNADYAQARNVW
+402 SDNADYTQARNVW

-443 NGTMI
+443 NGAMI
-448 TAGTINANTINIG
+448 TAGTINANTVNVG
-461 NKLLTET
+461 NKVLTET
-468 ISDLTEESK
+468 LTELADRH
-477 GSIKGT
+477 T
-483 KQYYLQRQ
+483 
-491 AADKPSKT
+491 AADGRMRELASRIEQNT
-499 DSGWSTVKPSTIIGQ
+499 DNIILGVTRQ
-514 HMWYMLADVA
+514 EYEGYKAFMRAMLDE
-524 NNGAEIKHEPFE
+524 NGLHVGGAGEETQTSIN
-536 LTGIK
+536 
-541 GDTGRGIVGSPT
+541 GRG
-553 LTYQASNSSTIV
+553 
-565 PTGEWLNS
+565 
-573 IPLVNEGYT
+573 
-582 LWTKATWKY
+582 
-591 SDGTSSNVYSP
+591 
-602 SIAGKTGKGIK
+602 
-613 SVETE
+613 
-618 YYLSTSKTEVTGGE
+618 
-632 WKNTQPSKT
+632 
-641 ADTWIWTRL
+641 
-650 KTTFTD
+650 
-656 DSVGYS
+656 
-662 EPTKDDVLNGLVD
+662 
-675 TSISN
+675 
-680 KSTIEQLN
+680 
-688 GSITHL
+688 
-694 VNQTTENKTSVETVK
+694 VK
-709 TELKSVQEQT
+709 V
-719 VDGFSRTV
+719 
-727 QRTEFDKTV
+727 
-736 STISEKLDEHG
+736 
-747 LHIGSDKEDT
+747 
-757 VTTVDT
+757 VDT
-763 NGVNVKKSDGTLLAK
+763 NGKVLAQ
-778 FDKVDSM
+778 FDKLNNI
-785 LAYLRVLEYLSAG
+785 LAYLAVREFLSVG
-798 AHRVEAKE
+798 SHRLEAKLDE
-806 TEAEITQFVNGT
+806 IEITEFANGN
-818 IKTAIVKATVINW
+818 IKTGQVDCTYMYW
-831 IGDIN
+831 IGDVD
-836 NGNAK
+836 

>member
-1 MKPILYDYTEKKFT
+1 MKPILYDSTEKQFT

-57 RIILAMPSDGHTT
+57 RIILAMPSDGQKA

-105 SANDCPSA
+105 TANDCSSA

-118 SNSMIDNPFEVWTD
+118 SNSMIANPFEVWTD

-138 YKQISPASFRSRLA
+138 YKQNSPASFRSRLA

-173 TVKVHQNRGSDN
+173 TVKVHQNRGRDN

-234 NHTDYPK
+234 NHADYPK

-265 ANQYIKANNIGVPKV
+265 AKQYIKANNIGVPKV

-310 HVVFDKLGVNAVAK
+310 HVAFEKLGVNAVAK

-384 GYVTKITDAN
+384 GYVTKVTDAN

-402 SDNADYAQARNVW
+402 SDQADYQQAKNVW

-443 NGTMI
+443 NGAMI
-448 TAGTINANTINIG
+448 TAGTINANTVNVG
-461 NKLLTET
+461 NKVLTET
-468 ISDLTEESK
+468 LTELADRH
-477 GSIKGT
+477 T
-483 KQYYLQRQ
+483 
-491 AADKPSKT
+491 AADGRMRELASRIEQNT
-499 DSGWSTVKPSTIIGQ
+499 DNIVLSVTRQEYEGYKAF
-514 HMWYMLADVA
+514 MRAMLDE
-524 NNGAEIKHEPFE
+524 NGLHVGGEGEETQTSIN
-536 LTGIK
+536 
-541 GDTGRGIVGSPT
+541 GRG
-553 LTYQASNSSTIV
+553 
-565 PTGEWLNS
+565 
-573 IPLVNEGYT
+573 
-582 LWTKATWKY
+582 
-591 SDGTSSNVYSP
+591 
-602 SIAGKTGKGIK
+602 
-613 SVETE
+613 
-618 YYLSTSKTEVTGGE
+618 
-632 WKNTQPSKT
+632 
-641 ADTWIWTRL
+641 
-650 KTTFTD
+650 
-656 DSVGYS
+656 
-662 EPTKDDVLNGLVD
+662 
-675 TSISN
+675 
-680 KSTIEQLN
+680 
-688 GSITHL
+688 
-694 VNQTTENKTSVETVK
+694 VK
-709 TELKSVQEQT
+709 V
-719 VDGFSRTV
+719 
-727 QRTEFDKTV
+727 
-736 STISEKLDEHG
+736 
-747 LHIGSDKEDT
+747 
-757 VTTVDT
+757 VDT
-763 NGVNVKKSDGTLLAK
+763 NGKVLAQ
-778 FDKVDSM
+778 FDKLNNI
-785 LAYLRVLEYLSAG
+785 LAYLAVREFLSVG
-798 AHRVEAKE
+798 SHRLEAKQDE
-806 TEAEITQFVNGT
+806 IEITEFANGN
-818 IKTAIVKATVINW
+818 IKTGQVDCMYMYW
-831 IGDIN
+831 IGDVD
-836 NGNAK
+836 

>member
-1 MKPILYDYTEKKFT
+1 MKPILYDSTEKQFM

-22 ADAISCTVIE
+22 ADAISCTVVE
-32 ERNGSYELEMEYP
+32 ERNGSFELEMEYP
-45 LGGINYDEIRNN
+45 LGGIQYDEIRNN
-57 RIILAMPSDGHTT
+57 RIILAMPSDGQKA
-70 QPFRVFKI
+70 QPFRIFKI

-105 SANDCPSA
+105 TANDCPSA

-118 SNSMIDNPFEVWTD
+118 SNSMIANPFEVWTD

-138 YKQISPASFRSRLA
+138 YKQNSPASFRSRLA

-173 TVKVHQNRGSDN
+173 TVKVHQNRGRDN

-193 NLTDLKQQESI
+193 NLIDLKQQESI

-234 NHTDYPK
+234 NHADYPK

-265 ANQYIKANNIGVPKV
+265 AKQYIKANNIGVPKV

-289 WQTEEYKNIVSLERV
+289 WQTEEYKDVVSLERV

-384 GYVTKITDAN
+384 GYVTKVTDAN

-402 SDNADYAQARNVW
+402 SDNADYQQARNVW

-443 NGTMI
+443 NGAMI
-448 TAGTINANTINIG
+448 TAGTINANTVNVG
-461 NKLLTET
+461 NKVLTET
-468 ISDLTEESK
+468 LTELADRH
-477 GSIKGT
+477 T
-483 KQYYLQRQ
+483 
-491 AADKPSKT
+491 AADGRMRELASRIEQNT
-499 DSGWSTVKPSTIIGQ
+499 DNIVLSVTRQEYEGYKAF
-514 HMWYMLADVA
+514 MRAMLDE
-524 NNGAEIKHEPFE
+524 NGLHVGGEGEETQTSIN
-536 LTGIK
+536 
-541 GDTGRGIVGSPT
+541 GRG
-553 LTYQASNSSTIV
+553 
-565 PTGEWLNS
+565 
-573 IPLVNEGYT
+573 
-582 LWTKATWKY
+582 
-591 SDGTSSNVYSP
+591 
-602 SIAGKTGKGIK
+602 
-613 SVETE
+613 
-618 YYLSTSKTEVTGGE
+618 
-632 WKNTQPSKT
+632 
-641 ADTWIWTRL
+641 
-650 KTTFTD
+650 
-656 DSVGYS
+656 
-662 EPTKDDVLNGLVD
+662 
-675 TSISN
+675 
-680 KSTIEQLN
+680 
-688 GSITHL
+688 
-694 VNQTTENKTSVETVK
+694 VK
-709 TELKSVQEQT
+709 V
-719 VDGFSRTV
+719 
-727 QRTEFDKTV
+727 
-736 STISEKLDEHG
+736 
-747 LHIGSDKEDT
+747 
-757 VTTVDT
+757 VDT
-763 NGVNVKKSDGTLLAK
+763 NGKVLAQ
-778 FDKVDSM
+778 FDKLNNI
-785 LAYLRVLEYLSAG
+785 LAYLAVREFLSVG
-798 AHRVEAKE
+798 SHRLEAKLDE
-806 TEAEITQFVNGT
+806 IEVTEFANGN
-818 IKTAIVKATVINW
+818 IKTGQVDCTYMYW
-831 IGDIN
+831 IGDVD
-836 NGNAK
+836 

>member
-1 MKPILYDYTEKKFT
+1 MKPILYDSTEKQFM

-22 ADAISCTVIE
+22 ADAISCTVVE
-32 ERNGSYELEMEYP
+32 ERNGSFELEMEYP

-57 RIILAMPSDGHTT
+57 RIILAMPSDGQKA
-70 QPFRVFKI
+70 QPFRIFKI

-105 SANDCPSA
+105 TANDCPSA

-118 SNSMIDNPFEVWTD
+118 SNSMIANPFEVWTD

-138 YKQISPASFRSRLA
+138 YKQNSPASFRSRLA

-173 TVKVHQNRGSDN
+173 TVKVHQNRGRDN

-234 NHTDYPK
+234 NHADYPK

-265 ANQYIKANNIGVPKV
+265 AKQYIKANNIGVPKV

-310 HVVFDKLGVNAVAK
+310 HVVFEKLGVNAVAK

-340 TLGEARS
+340 TLGEAKS

-384 GYVTKITDAN
+384 GYVTKVTDAN

-402 SDNADYAQARNVW
+402 SDQADYTQARNVW

-443 NGTMI
+443 NGAMI
-448 TAGTINANTINIG
+448 TAGTINANTVNVG
-461 NKLLTET
+461 NKVLTET
-468 ISDLTEESK
+468 LTELADRH
-477 GSIKGT
+477 I
-483 KQYYLQRQ
+483 
-491 AADKPSKT
+491 AADGRMRELASRIEQNT
-499 DSGWSTVKPSTIIGQ
+499 DSIVLSVTRQEYEGYKAF
-514 HMWYMLADVA
+514 MRAMLDE
-524 NNGAEIKHEPFE
+524 NGLHVGGEGEETQTSIN
-536 LTGIK
+536 
-541 GDTGRGIVGSPT
+541 GRG
-553 LTYQASNSSTIV
+553 
-565 PTGEWLNS
+565 
-573 IPLVNEGYT
+573 
-582 LWTKATWKY
+582 
-591 SDGTSSNVYSP
+591 
-602 SIAGKTGKGIK
+602 
-613 SVETE
+613 
-618 YYLSTSKTEVTGGE
+618 
-632 WKNTQPSKT
+632 
-641 ADTWIWTRL
+641 
-650 KTTFTD
+650 
-656 DSVGYS
+656 
-662 EPTKDDVLNGLVD
+662 
-675 TSISN
+675 
-680 KSTIEQLN
+680 
-688 GSITHL
+688 
-694 VNQTTENKTSVETVK
+694 VK
-709 TELKSVQEQT
+709 V
-719 VDGFSRTV
+719 
-727 QRTEFDKTV
+727 
-736 STISEKLDEHG
+736 
-747 LHIGSDKEDT
+747 
-757 VTTVDT
+757 VDT
-763 NGVNVKKSDGTLLAK
+763 NGKVLAQ
-778 FDKVDSM
+778 FDKLNNI
-785 LAYLRVLEYLSAG
+785 LAYLAVREFLSVG
-798 AHRVEAKE
+798 SHRLEAKLDE
-806 TEAEITQFVNGT
+806 IEITEFANGN
-818 IKTAIVKATVINW
+818 IKTGQVDCTYMYW
-831 IGDIN
+831 IGDVD
-836 NGNAK
+836 

>member
-1 MKPILYDYTEKKFT
+1 MKPILYDSTEKQFT

-57 RIILAMPSDGHTT
+57 RIILAMPSDGQKA

-105 SANDCPSA
+105 TANDCSSA

-118 SNSMIDNPFEVWTD
+118 SNSMIANPFEVWTD

-138 YKQISPASFRSRLA
+138 YKQNSPASFRSRLA

-173 TVKVHQNRGSDN
+173 TVKVHQNRGRDN

-234 NHTDYPK
+234 NHADYPK

-265 ANQYIKANNIGVPKV
+265 AKQYIKANNIGVPKV

-384 GYVTKITDAN
+384 GYVTKVTDAN

-402 SDNADYAQARNVW
+402 SDNADYTQARNVW

-443 NGTMI
+443 NGAMI
-448 TAGTINANTINIG
+448 TAGTINANTVNVG
-461 NKLLTET
+461 NKVLTET
-468 ISDLTEESK
+468 LTELADRH
-477 GSIKGT
+477 T
-483 KQYYLQRQ
+483 
-491 AADKPSKT
+491 AADGRMRELASRIEHNT
-499 DSGWSTVKPSTIIGQ
+499 DNIILSVTRQEYEGYKAF
-514 HMWYMLADVA
+514 MRAMLDE
-524 NNGAEIKHEPFE
+524 NGLHVGGEGEETQTSIN
-536 LTGIK
+536 
-541 GDTGRGIVGSPT
+541 GRG
-553 LTYQASNSSTIV
+553 
-565 PTGEWLNS
+565 
-573 IPLVNEGYT
+573 
-582 LWTKATWKY
+582 
-591 SDGTSSNVYSP
+591 
-602 SIAGKTGKGIK
+602 
-613 SVETE
+613 
-618 YYLSTSKTEVTGGE
+618 
-632 WKNTQPSKT
+632 
-641 ADTWIWTRL
+641 
-650 KTTFTD
+650 
-656 DSVGYS
+656 
-662 EPTKDDVLNGLVD
+662 
-675 TSISN
+675 
-680 KSTIEQLN
+680 
-688 GSITHL
+688 
-694 VNQTTENKTSVETVK
+694 VK
-709 TELKSVQEQT
+709 V
-719 VDGFSRTV
+719 
-727 QRTEFDKTV
+727 
-736 STISEKLDEHG
+736 
-747 LHIGSDKEDT
+747 
-757 VTTVDT
+757 VDT
-763 NGVNVKKSDGTLLAK
+763 NGKVLAQ
-778 FDKVDSM
+778 FDKLNNI
-785 LAYLRVLEYLSAG
+785 LAYLAVREFLSVG
-798 AHRVEAKE
+798 SHRLEAKLDE
-806 TEAEITQFVNGT
+806 IEITEFANGN
-818 IKTAIVKATVINW
+818 IKTGQVDCTYMYW
-831 IGDIN
+831 IGDVD
-836 NGNAK
+836 

>member
-1 MKPILYDYTEKKFT
+1 MKPILYDSTEKQFM

-22 ADAISCTVIE
+22 ADAISCTVVE

-57 RIILAMPSDGHTT
+57 RIILAMPSDGQKA

-105 SANDCPSA
+105 TANDCSSA

-118 SNSMIDNPFEVWTD
+118 SNSMIANPFEVWTD

-138 YKQISPASFRSRLA
+138 YKQNSPASFRSRLA

-173 TVKVHQNRGSDN
+173 TVKVHQNRGRDN

-222 QDVIVGEIQYLE
+222 QDVLVGEIQYLE
-234 NHTDYPK
+234 NHADYPK

-265 ANQYIKANNIGVPKV
+265 AKQYIKANNIGVPKV

-310 HVVFDKLGVNAVAK
+310 HVEFDKLGVNAVAK

-384 GYVTKITDAN
+384 GYVTKVTDAN

-402 SDNADYAQARNVW
+402 SDNADYQQARNVW

-443 NGTMI
+443 NGAMI
-448 TAGTINANTINIG
+448 TAGTINANTVNVG
-461 NKLLTET
+461 NKVLTET
-468 ISDLTEESK
+468 LTELADRH
-477 GSIKGT
+477 T
-483 KQYYLQRQ
+483 
-491 AADKPSKT
+491 AADGRMRELASRIEQNT
-499 DSGWSTVKPSTIIGQ
+499 DNIVLSVTRQEYEGYKAF
-514 HMWYMLADVA
+514 MRAMLDE
-524 NNGAEIKHEPFE
+524 NGLHVGGEGEETQTSIN
-536 LTGIK
+536 
-541 GDTGRGIVGSPT
+541 GRG
-553 LTYQASNSSTIV
+553 
-565 PTGEWLNS
+565 
-573 IPLVNEGYT
+573 
-582 LWTKATWKY
+582 
-591 SDGTSSNVYSP
+591 
-602 SIAGKTGKGIK
+602 
-613 SVETE
+613 
-618 YYLSTSKTEVTGGE
+618 
-632 WKNTQPSKT
+632 
-641 ADTWIWTRL
+641 
-650 KTTFTD
+650 
-656 DSVGYS
+656 
-662 EPTKDDVLNGLVD
+662 
-675 TSISN
+675 
-680 KSTIEQLN
+680 
-688 GSITHL
+688 
-694 VNQTTENKTSVETVK
+694 VK
-709 TELKSVQEQT
+709 V
-719 VDGFSRTV
+719 
-727 QRTEFDKTV
+727 
-736 STISEKLDEHG
+736 
-747 LHIGSDKEDT
+747 
-757 VTTVDT
+757 VDT
-763 NGVNVKKSDGTLLAK
+763 NGKVLAQ
-778 FDKVDSM
+778 FDKLNNI
-785 LAYLRVLEYLSAG
+785 LAYLAVREFLSVG
-798 AHRVEAKE
+798 SHRLEAKLD
-806 TEAEITQFVNGT
+806 EIEIIEFANGN
-818 IKTAIVKATVINW
+818 IKTGQVDCTYMYW
-831 IGDIN
+831 IGDVD
-836 NGNAK
+836 

>member
-1 MKPILYDYTEKKFT
+1 MKPILYDSTEKQFT

-22 ADAISCTVIE
+22 ADAISCTVVE

-45 LGGINYDEIRNN
+45 LGGVHYDEIRNN
-57 RIILAMPSDGHTT
+57 RIILAMPSDGQKT
-70 QPFRVFKI
+70 QPFRIFKI

-105 SANDCPSA
+105 TANDCSSA

-118 SNSMIDNPFEVWTD
+118 SNSMIANPFEVWTD

-138 YKQISPASFRSRLA
+138 YKQNSPASFRSRLA

-173 TVKVHQNRGSDN
+173 TVKVHQNRGRDN

-234 NHTDYPK
+234 NHADYPK

-250 ADFEKKPDKQ
+250 ADFEKRPDKQ

-265 ANQYIKANNIGVPKV
+265 AKQYIKANNIGVPKV

-402 SDNADYAQARNVW
+402 SDNADYQQARNVW

-443 NGTMI
+443 NGAMI
-448 TAGTINANTINIG
+448 TAGTINANTVNVG
-461 NKLLTET
+461 NKVLTET
-468 ISDLTEESK
+468 LTE
-477 GSIKGT
+477 
-483 KQYYLQRQ
+483 
-491 AADKPSKT
+491 
-499 DSGWSTVKPSTIIGQ
+499 
-514 HMWYMLADVA
+514 LADRHTATDGRMRELASRIEQNTDNIVLSVTRQEYEGYKA
-524 NNGAEIKHEPFE
+524 FMRAMLDENGLHVGGQGEETQTSIN
-536 LTGIK
+536 
-541 GDTGRGIVGSPT
+541 GRG
-553 LTYQASNSSTIV
+553 
-565 PTGEWLNS
+565 
-573 IPLVNEGYT
+573 
-582 LWTKATWKY
+582 
-591 SDGTSSNVYSP
+591 
-602 SIAGKTGKGIK
+602 
-613 SVETE
+613 
-618 YYLSTSKTEVTGGE
+618 
-632 WKNTQPSKT
+632 
-641 ADTWIWTRL
+641 
-650 KTTFTD
+650 
-656 DSVGYS
+656 
-662 EPTKDDVLNGLVD
+662 
-675 TSISN
+675 
-680 KSTIEQLN
+680 
-688 GSITHL
+688 
-694 VNQTTENKTSVETVK
+694 VK
-709 TELKSVQEQT
+709 V
-719 VDGFSRTV
+719 
-727 QRTEFDKTV
+727 
-736 STISEKLDEHG
+736 
-747 LHIGSDKEDT
+747 
-757 VTTVDT
+757 VDT
-763 NGVNVKKSDGTLLAK
+763 NGKVLAQ
-778 FDKVDSM
+778 FDKLNNI
-785 LAYLRVLEYLSAG
+785 LAYLAVREFLSVG
-798 AHRVEAKE
+798 SHRLEAKLDE
-806 TEAEITQFVNGT
+806 IEITEFANGN
-818 IKTAIVKATVINW
+818 IKTGQVDCTYMYW
-831 IGDIN
+831 IGDVD
-836 NGNAK
+836 

>member
-57 RIILAMPSDGHTT
+57 RIILAMPSDGQKV
-70 QPFRVFKI
+70 QPFRIFKI

-105 SANDCPSA
+105 TANDCSSA

-118 SNSMIDNPFEVWTD
+118 SNSMIANPFEVWTD

-138 YKQISPASFRSRLA
+138 YKQNSPASFRSRLA

-173 TVKVHQNRGSDN
+173 TVKVHQNRGRDN

-234 NHTDYPK
+234 NHADYPK

-260 QLNTR
+260 QLNTC
-265 ANQYIKANNIGVPKV
+265 AKQYIKANNIGVPKV

-310 HVVFDKLGVNAVAK
+310 HIAFEKLGVNAVAK

-334 ERYIKI
+334 EHYIKI

-514 HMWYMLADVA
+514 HMWYMLADVV
-524 NNGAEIKHEPFE
+524 NNGTEIKHEPFE

-541 GDTGRGIVGSPT
+541 GDTGRGIVGSPK
-553 LTYQASNSSTIV
+553 LTYQASTSSIV
-565 PTGEWLNS
+565 PPTGQWLEN

-582 LWTKATWKY
+582 LWTKITYTY
-591 SDGTSSNVYSP
+591 SDKTTSDVYSP
-602 SIAGKTGKGIK
+602 SIAGKAGRGIK
-613 SVETE
+613 QVTPE
-618 YYLSTSKTEVTGGE
+618 YYLSTSKTEPTGGT
-632 WKNTQPSKT
+632 WSATQLEKT
-641 ADTWIWTRL
+641 KDAWVWVRY
-650 KTTFTD
+650 KTIFTD
-656 DSVGYS
+656 DGIGYS
-662 EPTKDDVLNGLVD
+662 DAARDDTLNGLIDV
-675 TSISN
+675 TVSN
-680 KSTIEQLN
+680 KSAIEQVN
-688 GSITHL
+688 NSINL
-694 VNQTTENKTSVETVK
+694 
-709 TELKSVQEQT
+709 SVQETTTIKNDLQAAKNNLSDLET
-719 VDGFSRTV
+719 QAQQYTTKAELQLVKDGIA
-727 QRTEFDKTV
+727 E
-736 STISEKLDEHG
+736 TISETVDDKTKILKRFKRMADGMHIQGADGSVTEMVLDEKS
-747 LHIGSDKEDT
+747 LKLIANSKEM
-757 VTTVDT
+757 
-763 NGVNVKKSDGTLLAK
+763 VNVNSTET
-778 FDKVDSM
+778 
-785 LAYLRVLEYLSAG
+785 RVQSLKAEGNFQTG
-798 AHRVEAKE
+798 AHKFKKGTMKE
-806 TEAEITQFVNGT
+806 INGE
-818 IKTAIVKATVINW
+818 TVVCTNIYW
-831 IGDIN
+831 IG
-836 NGNAK
+836 GE

>member
-1 MKPILYDYTEKKFT
+1 MKPILYDSTEKQFM

-57 RIILAMPSDGHTT
+57 RIILAMPSDGQKA

-105 SANDCPSA
+105 TANDCSSA

-118 SNSMIDNPFEVWTD
+118 SNSMIANPFEVWTD

-138 YKQISPASFRSRLA
+138 YKQNSPASFRSRLA

-173 TVKVHQNRGSDN
+173 TVKVHQNRGRDN

-234 NHTDYPK
+234 NHADYPK

-265 ANQYIKANNIGVPKV
+265 AKQYIKANNIGVPKV

-310 HVVFDKLGVNAVAK
+310 HVAFEKLGVNAVAK

-371 AVSNATANISGFS
+371 AVSNVTANISGFS
-384 GYVTKITDAN
+384 GYVTKVTDAN

-402 SDNADYAQARNVW
+402 SDNADYQQARNVW

-443 NGTMI
+443 NGAMI
-448 TAGTINANTINIG
+448 TAGTINANTVNVG
-461 NKLLTET
+461 NKVLTET
-468 ISDLTEESK
+468 LTELADRH
-477 GSIKGT
+477 T
-483 KQYYLQRQ
+483 
-491 AADKPSKT
+491 AADGRMRELASRIEQNT
-499 DSGWSTVKPSTIIGQ
+499 DNIVLSVTRQEYEGYKAF
-514 HMWYMLADVA
+514 MRAMLDE
-524 NNGAEIKHEPFE
+524 NGLHVGGEGEETQTSIN
-536 LTGIK
+536 
-541 GDTGRGIVGSPT
+541 GRG
-553 LTYQASNSSTIV
+553 
-565 PTGEWLNS
+565 
-573 IPLVNEGYT
+573 
-582 LWTKATWKY
+582 
-591 SDGTSSNVYSP
+591 
-602 SIAGKTGKGIK
+602 
-613 SVETE
+613 
-618 YYLSTSKTEVTGGE
+618 
-632 WKNTQPSKT
+632 
-641 ADTWIWTRL
+641 
-650 KTTFTD
+650 
-656 DSVGYS
+656 
-662 EPTKDDVLNGLVD
+662 
-675 TSISN
+675 
-680 KSTIEQLN
+680 
-688 GSITHL
+688 
-694 VNQTTENKTSVETVK
+694 VK
-709 TELKSVQEQT
+709 V
-719 VDGFSRTV
+719 
-727 QRTEFDKTV
+727 
-736 STISEKLDEHG
+736 
-747 LHIGSDKEDT
+747 
-757 VTTVDT
+757 VDT
-763 NGVNVKKSDGTLLAK
+763 NGKVLAQ
-778 FDKVDSM
+778 FDKLNNI
-785 LAYLRVLEYLSAG
+785 LAYLAVREFLSVG
-798 AHRVEAKE
+798 SHRLEAKLDE
-806 TEAEITQFVNGT
+806 IEITEFANGN
-818 IKTAIVKATVINW
+818 IKTGQGDCTYMYW
-831 IGDIN
+831 IGDVD
-836 NGNAK
+836 

>member
-1 MKPILYDYTEKKFT
+1 MKPILYDSTEKQFT

-57 RIILAMPSDGHTT
+57 RIILAMPSDGQKA

-118 SNSMIDNPFEVWTD
+118 SNSMIANPFEVWTD

-138 YKQISPASFRSRLA
+138 YKQNSPASFRSRLA

-173 TVKVHQNRGSDN
+173 TVKVHQNRGRDN

-234 NHTDYPK
+234 NHADYPK

-250 ADFEKKPDKQ
+250 ADFDKKPDKQ
-260 QLNTR
+260 QLNMR
-265 ANQYIKANNIGVPKV
+265 AKQYVKSNNIGIPKV

-289 WQTEEYKNIVSLERV
+289 WQTEEYKDVVSLERV

-384 GYVTKITDAN
+384 GYVTKVTDAN

-402 SDNADYAQARNVW
+402 SDNADYTQARNVW

-443 NGTMI
+443 NGAMI
-448 TAGTINANTINIG
+448 TAGTINANTVNVG
-461 NKLLTET
+461 NKVLTET
-468 ISDLTEESK
+468 LTELADRH
-477 GSIKGT
+477 T
-483 KQYYLQRQ
+483 
-491 AADKPSKT
+491 AADGRMRELASRIEQNT
-499 DSGWSTVKPSTIIGQ
+499 DNIVLSVTRQEYEGYKAF
-514 HMWYMLADVA
+514 MRAMLDE
-524 NNGAEIKHEPFE
+524 NGLHVGGEGEETQTSIN
-536 LTGIK
+536 
-541 GDTGRGIVGSPT
+541 GRG
-553 LTYQASNSSTIV
+553 
-565 PTGEWLNS
+565 
-573 IPLVNEGYT
+573 
-582 LWTKATWKY
+582 
-591 SDGTSSNVYSP
+591 
-602 SIAGKTGKGIK
+602 
-613 SVETE
+613 
-618 YYLSTSKTEVTGGE
+618 
-632 WKNTQPSKT
+632 
-641 ADTWIWTRL
+641 
-650 KTTFTD
+650 
-656 DSVGYS
+656 
-662 EPTKDDVLNGLVD
+662 
-675 TSISN
+675 
-680 KSTIEQLN
+680 
-688 GSITHL
+688 
-694 VNQTTENKTSVETVK
+694 VK
-709 TELKSVQEQT
+709 V
-719 VDGFSRTV
+719 
-727 QRTEFDKTV
+727 
-736 STISEKLDEHG
+736 
-747 LHIGSDKEDT
+747 
-757 VTTVDT
+757 VDT
-763 NGVNVKKSDGTLLAK
+763 NGKVLAQ
-778 FDKVDSM
+778 FDKLNNI
-785 LAYLRVLEYLSAG
+785 LAYLAVREFLSVG
-798 AHRVEAKE
+798 SHRLEAKLDE
-806 TEAEITQFVNGT
+806 IEITEFTNGN
-818 IKTAIVKATVINW
+818 IKTGQVDCTYMYW
-831 IGDIN
+831 IGDVD
-836 NGNAK
+836 

>member
-1 MKPILYDYTEKKFT
+1 MKPILYDSTEKQFT

-22 ADAISCTVIE
+22 ADAISCTVFE

-57 RIILAMPSDGHTT
+57 RIILAMPSDGQKA

-78 TRPIGGVVKIYAVH
+78 TRPIGGVVKIYAIH

-105 SANDCPSA
+105 TANDCSSA

-118 SNSMIDNPFEVWTD
+118 SNSMIANPFEVWTD

-138 YKQISPASFRSRLA
+138 YKQNSPASFRSRLA

-173 TVKVHQNRGSDN
+173 TVKVHQNRGRDN

-222 QDVIVGEIQYLE
+222 QDVIVSEIQYLE
-234 NHTDYPK
+234 NHADYPK

-265 ANQYIKANNIGVPKV
+265 AKQYIKANNIGVPKV

-289 WQTEEYKNIVSLERV
+289 WQTEEYKDVVSLERV

-347 SFGEAIREATKS
+347 SFGEAIRESTKS
-359 TIQPLVKSMVNI
+359 TLQPLVKSMVNI

-384 GYVTKITDAN
+384 GYVTKVTDAN

-402 SDNADYAQARNVW
+402 SDNADYQQARNVW

-443 NGTMI
+443 NGAMI
-448 TAGTINANTINIG
+448 TAGTINANTVNVG
-461 NKLLTET
+461 NKVLTET
-468 ISDLTEESK
+468 LTELADRH
-477 GSIKGT
+477 T
-483 KQYYLQRQ
+483 
-491 AADKPSKT
+491 AADGRMRELASRIEQNT
-499 DSGWSTVKPSTIIGQ
+499 DNIVLSVTRQEYEGYKAF
-514 HMWYMLADVA
+514 MRAMLDE
-524 NNGAEIKHEPFE
+524 NGLHVGGEGEETQTSIN
-536 LTGIK
+536 
-541 GDTGRGIVGSPT
+541 GRG
-553 LTYQASNSSTIV
+553 
-565 PTGEWLNS
+565 
-573 IPLVNEGYT
+573 
-582 LWTKATWKY
+582 
-591 SDGTSSNVYSP
+591 
-602 SIAGKTGKGIK
+602 
-613 SVETE
+613 
-618 YYLSTSKTEVTGGE
+618 
-632 WKNTQPSKT
+632 
-641 ADTWIWTRL
+641 
-650 KTTFTD
+650 
-656 DSVGYS
+656 
-662 EPTKDDVLNGLVD
+662 
-675 TSISN
+675 
-680 KSTIEQLN
+680 
-688 GSITHL
+688 
-694 VNQTTENKTSVETVK
+694 VK
-709 TELKSVQEQT
+709 V
-719 VDGFSRTV
+719 
-727 QRTEFDKTV
+727 
-736 STISEKLDEHG
+736 
-747 LHIGSDKEDT
+747 
-757 VTTVDT
+757 VDT
-763 NGVNVKKSDGTLLAK
+763 NGKVLAQ
-778 FDKVDSM
+778 FDKLNNI
-785 LAYLRVLEYLSAG
+785 LAYLAVREFLSVG
-798 AHRVEAKE
+798 SHRLEAKRDE
-806 TEAEITQFVNGT
+806 IEITEFANGN
-818 IKTAIVKATVINW
+818 IKTGQVDCTYMYW
-831 IGDIN
+831 IGDVD
-836 NGNAK
+836 

>member
-57 RIILAMPSDGHTT
+57 RIILAMPSDGQKV
-70 QPFRVFKI
+70 QPFRIFKI

-105 SANDCPSA
+105 TANDCSSA

-118 SNSMIDNPFEVWTD
+118 SNSMIANPFEVWTD

-138 YKQISPASFRSRLA
+138 YKQNSPASFRSRLA

-173 TVKVHQNRGSDN
+173 TVKVHQNRGRDN

-234 NHTDYPK
+234 NHADYPK

-260 QLNTR
+260 QLNTC
-265 ANQYIKANNIGVPKV
+265 AKQYIKANNIGVPKV

-310 HVVFDKLGVNAVAK
+310 HIAFEKLGVNAVAK

-334 ERYIKI
+334 EHYIKI

-514 HMWYMLADVA
+514 HMWYMLADVV
-524 NNGAEIKHEPFE
+524 NNGTEIKHEPFE

-541 GDTGRGIVGSPT
+541 GDTGRGIVGSPK
-553 LTYQASNSSTIV
+553 LTYQASTSSIV
-565 PTGEWLNS
+565 PPTGQWLEN

-582 LWTKATWKY
+582 LWTKITYTY
-591 SDGTSSNVYSP
+591 SDKTTSDVYSP
-602 SIAGKTGKGIK
+602 SIAGKTGRGVKYA
-613 SVETE
+613 EPQ
-618 YYLSTSKTEVTGGE
+618 YYLSTSKTELVGGE
-632 WKNTQPSKT
+632 WSNMQPEKT
-641 ADTWIWTRL
+641 KDTWIWTRY
-650 KTTFTD
+650 KTIFTD
-656 DSVGYS
+656 DGIGYS
-662 EPTKDDVLNGLVD
+662 EAVKADALNGWIDV
-675 TSISN
+675 SIAN

-688 GSITHL
+688 NSINL
-694 VNQTTENKTSVETVK
+694 
-709 TELKSVQEQT
+709 SVQETTAIKKSLQSTNDDLHALEAQT
-719 VDGFSRTV
+719 QQYATKAELQLTKDSISQTLTEEIDGKTAVLKQIKLQSDGMHIQGKDGAT
-727 QRTEFDKTV
+727 TEQV
-736 STISEKLDEHG
+736 LDEKSSKIVVNG
-747 LHIGSDKEDT
+747 K
-757 VTTVDT
+757 VMVD
-763 NGVNVKKSDGTLLAK
+763 VNSTETRVQSLKAEGNFATGAHKFKRGTL
-778 FDKVDSM
+778 
-785 LAYLRVLEYLSAG
+785 
-798 AHRVEAKE
+798 KE
-806 TEAEITQFVNGT
+806 ISGE
-818 IKTAIVKATVINW
+818 TVACTNIYW
-831 IGDIN
+831 IG
-836 NGNAK
+836 GE

>member
-1 MKPILYDYTEKKFT
+1 MKPILYESSEKQFT

-57 RIILAMPSDGHTT
+57 RIILAMPSDGQKA

-105 SANDCPSA
+105 TANDCPSA

-118 SNSMIDNPFEVWTD
+118 SNSMIANPFEVWTD

-138 YKQISPASFRSRLA
+138 YKQNSPASFRSRLA

-173 TVKVHQNRGSDN
+173 AVKVHQNRGRDN

-234 NHTDYPK
+234 NHADYPK

-265 ANQYIKANNIGVPKV
+265 AKQYIKANNIGVPKV

-310 HVVFDKLGVNAVAK
+310 HVEFDKLGVNAVAK

-402 SDNADYAQARNVW
+402 SDNADYTQARNVW

-443 NGTMI
+443 NGAMI
-448 TAGTINANTINIG
+448 TAGTINANTVNVG
-461 NKLLTET
+461 NKVLTET
-468 ISDLTEESK
+468 LTELADRH
-477 GSIKGT
+477 T
-483 KQYYLQRQ
+483 
-491 AADKPSKT
+491 AADGRMRELASRIEQNT
-499 DSGWSTVKPSTIIGQ
+499 DNIVLSVTRQEYEGYKAFMRAMLDENGLHVGGQ
-514 HMWYMLADVA
+514 GEETQTSI
-524 NNGAEIKHEPFE
+524 N
-536 LTGIK
+536 
-541 GDTGRGIVGSPT
+541 GRG
-553 LTYQASNSSTIV
+553 
-565 PTGEWLNS
+565 
-573 IPLVNEGYT
+573 
-582 LWTKATWKY
+582 
-591 SDGTSSNVYSP
+591 
-602 SIAGKTGKGIK
+602 
-613 SVETE
+613 
-618 YYLSTSKTEVTGGE
+618 
-632 WKNTQPSKT
+632 
-641 ADTWIWTRL
+641 
-650 KTTFTD
+650 
-656 DSVGYS
+656 
-662 EPTKDDVLNGLVD
+662 
-675 TSISN
+675 
-680 KSTIEQLN
+680 
-688 GSITHL
+688 
-694 VNQTTENKTSVETVK
+694 VK
-709 TELKSVQEQT
+709 V
-719 VDGFSRTV
+719 
-727 QRTEFDKTV
+727 
-736 STISEKLDEHG
+736 
-747 LHIGSDKEDT
+747 
-757 VTTVDT
+757 VDT
-763 NGVNVKKSDGTLLAK
+763 NGKVLAQ
-778 FDKVDSM
+778 FDKLNNI
-785 LAYLRVLEYLSAG
+785 LAYLAVREFLSVG
-798 AHRVEAKE
+798 SHRLEAKLDE
-806 TEAEITQFVNGT
+806 IEITEFVNGN
-818 IKTAIVKATVINW
+818 IKTGQVDSTYMYW
-831 IGDIN
+831 IGDVD
-836 NGNAK
+836 

>member
-1 MKPILYDYTEKKFT
+1 MKPILYESSEKQFT

-22 ADAISCTVIE
+22 ADAISCTVVE

-105 SANDCPSA
+105 TANDCSSA

-118 SNSMIDNPFEVWTD
+118 SNSMIANPFEVWTD

-138 YKQISPASFRSRLA
+138 YKQNSPASFRSRLA

-173 TVKVHQNRGSDN
+173 TVKVHQNRGRDN

-234 NHTDYPK
+234 NHADYPK

-250 ADFEKKPDKQ
+250 ADFDKKPDKQ

-265 ANQYIKANNIGVPKV
+265 AKQYIKANNIGVPKV

-310 HVVFDKLGVNAVAK
+310 HVAFDKLGVNAVAK

-384 GYVTKITDAN
+384 GYVTKVTDAN

-402 SDNADYAQARNVW
+402 SDNADYTQARNVW

-443 NGTMI
+443 NGAMI
-448 TAGTINANTINIG
+448 TAGTINANTVNVG
-461 NKLLTET
+461 NKVLTET
-468 ISDLTEESK
+468 LTE
-477 GSIKGT
+477 
-483 KQYYLQRQ
+483 
-491 AADKPSKT
+491 
-499 DSGWSTVKPSTIIGQ
+499 
-514 HMWYMLADVA
+514 LADRHTATDGRMRELASRIEQNTDNIVLSVTRQEYEGYKA
-524 NNGAEIKHEPFE
+524 FMRAMLDENGLHVGGEGEETQTSIN
-536 LTGIK
+536 
-541 GDTGRGIVGSPT
+541 GRG
-553 LTYQASNSSTIV
+553 
-565 PTGEWLNS
+565 
-573 IPLVNEGYT
+573 
-582 LWTKATWKY
+582 
-591 SDGTSSNVYSP
+591 
-602 SIAGKTGKGIK
+602 
-613 SVETE
+613 
-618 YYLSTSKTEVTGGE
+618 
-632 WKNTQPSKT
+632 
-641 ADTWIWTRL
+641 
-650 KTTFTD
+650 
-656 DSVGYS
+656 
-662 EPTKDDVLNGLVD
+662 
-675 TSISN
+675 
-680 KSTIEQLN
+680 
-688 GSITHL
+688 
-694 VNQTTENKTSVETVK
+694 VK
-709 TELKSVQEQT
+709 V
-719 VDGFSRTV
+719 
-727 QRTEFDKTV
+727 
-736 STISEKLDEHG
+736 
-747 LHIGSDKEDT
+747 
-757 VTTVDT
+757 VDT
-763 NGVNVKKSDGTLLAK
+763 NGKVLAQ
-778 FDKVDSM
+778 FDKLNNI
-785 LAYLRVLEYLSAG
+785 LAYLAVREFLSVG
-798 AHRVEAKE
+798 SHRLEAKLDE
-806 TEAEITQFVNGT
+806 IEITEFANGN
-818 IKTAIVKATVINW
+818 IKTGQVDSTYMYW
-831 IGDIN
+831 IGDVD
-836 NGNAK
+836 

>member
-1 MKPILYDYTEKKFT
+1 MKPILYDSTEKQFT

-45 LGGINYDEIRNN
+45 LGGINYDKIRNN
-57 RIILAMPSDGHTT
+57 RIILAMPSDGQKA

-105 SANDCPSA
+105 TANDCSSA

-118 SNSMIDNPFEVWTD
+118 SNSMIANPFEVWTD

-138 YKQISPASFRSRLA
+138 YKQNSPASFRSRLA

-173 TVKVHQNRGSDN
+173 TVKVHQNRGRDN

-234 NHTDYPK
+234 NHADYPK

-265 ANQYIKANNIGVPKV
+265 AKQYIKANNIGVPKV

-310 HVVFDKLGVNAVAK
+310 HVAFEKLGVNAVAK

-384 GYVTKITDAN
+384 GYVTKVTDAN

-402 SDNADYAQARNVW
+402 SDNADYTQARNVW

-443 NGTMI
+443 NGAMI
-448 TAGTINANTINIG
+448 TAGTINANTVNVG
-461 NKLLTET
+461 NKVLTET
-468 ISDLTEESK
+468 LTELADRH
-477 GSIKGT
+477 T
-483 KQYYLQRQ
+483 
-491 AADKPSKT
+491 AADGRMRELASRIEQNT
-499 DSGWSTVKPSTIIGQ
+499 DNIVLSVTRQEYEGYKAF
-514 HMWYMLADVA
+514 MRAMLDE
-524 NNGAEIKHEPFE
+524 NGLHVGGEGEETQTSIN
-536 LTGIK
+536 
-541 GDTGRGIVGSPT
+541 GRG
-553 LTYQASNSSTIV
+553 
-565 PTGEWLNS
+565 
-573 IPLVNEGYT
+573 
-582 LWTKATWKY
+582 
-591 SDGTSSNVYSP
+591 
-602 SIAGKTGKGIK
+602 
-613 SVETE
+613 
-618 YYLSTSKTEVTGGE
+618 
-632 WKNTQPSKT
+632 
-641 ADTWIWTRL
+641 
-650 KTTFTD
+650 
-656 DSVGYS
+656 
-662 EPTKDDVLNGLVD
+662 
-675 TSISN
+675 
-680 KSTIEQLN
+680 
-688 GSITHL
+688 
-694 VNQTTENKTSVETVK
+694 VK
-709 TELKSVQEQT
+709 V
-719 VDGFSRTV
+719 
-727 QRTEFDKTV
+727 
-736 STISEKLDEHG
+736 
-747 LHIGSDKEDT
+747 
-757 VTTVDT
+757 VDT
-763 NGVNVKKSDGTLLAK
+763 NGKVLAQ
-778 FDKVDSM
+778 FDKLNNI
-785 LAYLRVLEYLSAG
+785 LAYLVVREFLSVG
-798 AHRVEAKE
+798 SHRLEAKLDE
-806 TEAEITQFVNGT
+806 IEITEFANGN
-818 IKTAIVKATVINW
+818 IKTGQVDCTYMYW
-831 IGDIN
+831 IGDVD
-836 NGNAK
+836 

>member
-1 MKPILYDYTEKKFT
+1 MKPILYDSTEKQFT

-57 RIILAMPSDGHTT
+57 RIILAMPSDGQKA

-105 SANDCPSA
+105 TANDCPSA

-118 SNSMIDNPFEVWTD
+118 SNSMIANPFEVWTD

-138 YKQISPASFRSRLA
+138 YKQNSPASFRSRLA

-173 TVKVHQNRGSDN
+173 TVKVHQNRGRDN

-234 NHTDYPK
+234 NHADYPK

-265 ANQYIKANNIGVPKV
+265 AKQYIKTNNIGVPKV

-310 HVVFDKLGVNAVAK
+310 HVVFEKLGVNAAAK

-402 SDNADYAQARNVW
+402 SDNADYQQARNVW

-443 NGTMI
+443 NGAMI
-448 TAGTINANTINIG
+448 TAGTINANTVNVG
-461 NKLLTET
+461 NKVLTET
-468 ISDLTEESK
+468 LTE
-477 GSIKGT
+477 
-483 KQYYLQRQ
+483 
-491 AADKPSKT
+491 
-499 DSGWSTVKPSTIIGQ
+499 
-514 HMWYMLADVA
+514 LADRHTATDGRMRELASRIEQNTDNIVLSVTRQEYEGYKA
-524 NNGAEIKHEPFE
+524 FMRAMLDENGLHVGGQGEETQTSIN
-536 LTGIK
+536 
-541 GDTGRGIVGSPT
+541 GRG
-553 LTYQASNSSTIV
+553 
-565 PTGEWLNS
+565 
-573 IPLVNEGYT
+573 
-582 LWTKATWKY
+582 
-591 SDGTSSNVYSP
+591 
-602 SIAGKTGKGIK
+602 
-613 SVETE
+613 
-618 YYLSTSKTEVTGGE
+618 
-632 WKNTQPSKT
+632 
-641 ADTWIWTRL
+641 
-650 KTTFTD
+650 
-656 DSVGYS
+656 
-662 EPTKDDVLNGLVD
+662 
-675 TSISN
+675 
-680 KSTIEQLN
+680 
-688 GSITHL
+688 
-694 VNQTTENKTSVETVK
+694 VK
-709 TELKSVQEQT
+709 V
-719 VDGFSRTV
+719 
-727 QRTEFDKTV
+727 
-736 STISEKLDEHG
+736 
-747 LHIGSDKEDT
+747 
-757 VTTVDT
+757 VDT
-763 NGVNVKKSDGTLLAK
+763 NGKVLAQ
-778 FDKVDSM
+778 FDKLNNI
-785 LAYLRVLEYLSAG
+785 LAYLAVREFLSVG
-798 AHRVEAKE
+798 SHRLEAKLDE
-806 TEAEITQFVNGT
+806 IEITEFANGN
-818 IKTAIVKATVINW
+818 IKTGQVDCTYMYW
-831 IGDIN
+831 IGDVD
-836 NGNAK
+836 

>member
-1 MKPILYDYTEKKFT
+1 MKPILYDSTEKQFM

-57 RIILAMPSDGHTT
+57 RIILAMPSDGQKA

-105 SANDCPSA
+105 TANDCSSA

-118 SNSMIDNPFEVWTD
+118 SNSMIANPFEVWTD

-138 YKQISPASFRSRLA
+138 YKQNSPASFRSRLA

-173 TVKVHQNRGSDN
+173 TVKVHQNRGRDN

-234 NHTDYPK
+234 NHADYPK

-265 ANQYIKANNIGVPKV
+265 AKQYIKANNIGVPKV

-310 HVVFDKLGVNAVAK
+310 HVAFEKLGVNAVAK

-371 AVSNATANISGFS
+371 AVSNVTANISGFS
-384 GYVTKITDAN
+384 GYVTKVTDAN

-402 SDNADYAQARNVW
+402 SDNADYQQARNVW

-443 NGTMI
+443 NGAMI
-448 TAGTINANTINIG
+448 TAGTINANTVNVG
-461 NKLLTET
+461 NKVLTET
-468 ISDLTEESK
+468 LTELADRH
-477 GSIKGT
+477 T
-483 KQYYLQRQ
+483 
-491 AADKPSKT
+491 AADGRMRELASRIEQNT
-499 DSGWSTVKPSTIIGQ
+499 DNIVLSVTRQEYEGYKAF
-514 HMWYMLADVA
+514 MRAMLDE
-524 NNGAEIKHEPFE
+524 NGLHVGGEGEETQTSIN
-536 LTGIK
+536 
-541 GDTGRGIVGSPT
+541 GRG
-553 LTYQASNSSTIV
+553 
-565 PTGEWLNS
+565 
-573 IPLVNEGYT
+573 
-582 LWTKATWKY
+582 
-591 SDGTSSNVYSP
+591 
-602 SIAGKTGKGIK
+602 
-613 SVETE
+613 
-618 YYLSTSKTEVTGGE
+618 
-632 WKNTQPSKT
+632 
-641 ADTWIWTRL
+641 
-650 KTTFTD
+650 
-656 DSVGYS
+656 
-662 EPTKDDVLNGLVD
+662 
-675 TSISN
+675 
-680 KSTIEQLN
+680 
-688 GSITHL
+688 
-694 VNQTTENKTSVETVK
+694 VK
-709 TELKSVQEQT
+709 V
-719 VDGFSRTV
+719 
-727 QRTEFDKTV
+727 
-736 STISEKLDEHG
+736 
-747 LHIGSDKEDT
+747 
-757 VTTVDT
+757 VDT
-763 NGVNVKKSDGTLLAK
+763 NGKVLAQ
-778 FDKVDSM
+778 FDKLNNI
-785 LAYLRVLEYLSAG
+785 LAYLAVREFLSVG
-798 AHRVEAKE
+798 SHRLEAKLDE
-806 TEAEITQFVNGT
+806 IEITEFANGN
-818 IKTAIVKATVINW
+818 IKTGQVDCTYMYW
-831 IGDIN
+831 IGDVD
-836 NGNAK
+836 